1 MLITDGPN
9 GEKHLLDVLIA
20 AADTAPDQTIT
31 HVRGDGAERVVT
43 HRQLRDEALKVAGG
57 LHEAGIAAGTP
68 VILLADAGDDFQP
81 MFWGALAAG
90 LVPVPLPAEPT
101 RVAGVRDLLGGVP
114 VIVDDACA
122 PVAQAADAPALHL
135 ATLRADGRTPRRLP
149 APDPDEPAFLQ
160 FSSGST
166 GTPRGVELRH
176 RNVLANLR
184 QIGQAAA
191 LTADDV
197 SVSWMPYFHDMGLI
211 GTHLAPLAARLRQV
225 RIGPL
230 TFAKR
235 PLLWFSVA
243 HRHRATLLSAAN
255 FALALAVRRVPA
267 EALAGLD
274 LSAVR
279 LMMVGAEPISPV
291 VWRAFVERTRP
302 AGLDPAALQ
311 PVYGL
316 AEATLAVTVPPLG
329 ETAVP
334 VRVDRA
340 ALAAGTV
347 QPAGEGDPGAVGFMD
362 VGLPVPGCQ
371 VRIVDDAG
379 NVVGGD
385 GASQLVGAD
394 EAGRD
399 LGDSRVGRIEV
410 RGPNVAAGYHG
421 DPAATAE
428 VFVDGWLR
436 TGDLGF
442 LRDGRLCVTGRS
454 KDVVFVNGRTF
465 HAADL
470 EEVVAG
476 TAGLPSG
483 RVAVLGCTDHASGA
497 ERIVVFVQWAGTMA
511 PSADVAAVLAQ
522 VAARI
527 VAATGHDQVRVLP
540 VPPGAFPR
548 TTSGKLRRPL
558 LRQRYAAGDFAAV
571 EQRWAPS
578 PLPPSPAQDPD
589 DLALI
594 VEQSGQKFAITARS
608 SGRWGAARSRDEVE
622 QVVRAV
628 WAKVLRRPADEI
640 GLHDRFTTLGGSSLQ
655 AMEVL
660 AGLEDAFGREL
671 DPAELRERAT
681 VAALVDHLLTPGD
694 DANGRTRH
702 PAGGAAQ
709 GVADGAAAEVPTR
722 SGDEVAVVGL
732 ACRFPGADSPDEFW
746 RQLLDGRDSV
756 SEIPAQRWQQDI
768 GTARWGAFLDDPA
781 GFDADFFGM
790 SDTDADHT
798 DPHARIFLE
807 LAHEALERAGYAG
820 PRRHGRRVGVF
831 AAVGES
837 GYAELLRAQPESAT
851 HPAALVGNLRNLIPA
866 RVAQALDL
874 TGPAIAVD
882 TACSSALVALH
893 LAVRSLRDGECDLAV
908 VGGVNLNLT
917 PTGHR
922 LLAAAGAL
930 SATGRCRVFD
940 AAADGFVPGE
950 GGAALVLA
958 RAADARAAGD
968 ELLALVRGT
977 AVNND
982 GRSLS
987 LLAPNPLRQGEVI
1000 TDAYRDNGVDPTMVS
1015 YIEAHGTGTE
1025 LGDPVEVRSLAYAF
1039 PPRPDG
1045 RPRLLGSVKS
1055 NLGHLL
1061 NAAGMPALVKVILA
1075 LRHRQLPPSL
1085 HVETPSPR
1093 LDLAGAGF
1101 EVVTGARDWVG
1112 DGPLTA
1118 GVNAFG
1124 FGGTNAH
1131 AILQEADPAPAPQQA
1146 GPAPQQAAG
1155 AASAG
1160 PYLVTCSAAT
1170 EAALRQSLR
1179 DLAAHLDA
1187 HPQLDPGG
1195 VCATVNTARGDRP
1208 HRVAV
1213 VADSTAGLA
1222 AALAAAASGPVT
1234 EVVRRPRTA
1243 VVSLDDTADGET
1255 GPAAVCRRLA
1265 DWGVVPDAV
1274 VGGGA
1279 DQLRA
1284 LLDQGYDVLLG
1295 VDAHRLTLA
1304 VREASPESAD
1314 RVEVLSVPPPDDDGG
1329 LTGLVG
1335 ALWQRGVAVDRV
1347 RTSGGRR
1354 RIAVPTYPFQ
1364 RRRHWLPET
1373 TRDEL
1378 VHQVRWSPLPL
1389 PLPAP
1394 AGRSPAS
1401 VHLTGLDRALGGPL
1415 AAGLRDR
1422 LAADGVEIATGTG
1435 DAEVV
1440 VYLASGDPFDVDDGV
1455 AGLDAAVD
1463 ATLHGVTG
1471 LVAAL
1476 PEHGFRLLVIT
1487 HDAVCTGV
1495 TGERP
1500 DPVQSLVTGLSA
1512 ALADEHPDSVVS
1524 GMDLSSADD
1533 LPTRI
1538 DALAA
1543 ELATMEASPDPAAV
1557 ESRLVAWRA
1566 GQRLGRRL
1574 VPAAP
1579 ISGESAA
1586 GNPSGEE
1593 PTDPVDADG
1602 VQLIVGG
1609 AGGVGAALAADLA
1622 ARGHRRIVL
1631 AGRATAAPDGLV
1643 DRLRALGARV
1653 DYRRC
1658 DITDAADVDALIAG
1672 LPDLAGVFHAA
1683 GVVRPGPL
1691 RSRSV
1696 AQLQAVLA
1704 PKVRGGHLLV
1714 QALRRY
1720 GRRPATVVAFTSVSA
1735 LLPGLAGAVGD
1746 YAAANAF
1753 LDTYA
1758 TVEQAAGRPLRTVGF
1773 SALADAGMAAH
1784 PALAARLAARGLP
1797 ALPFY
1802 DALPALRSALRRP
1815 ADAHLVVARLTAA
1828 NATAPV
1834 AAVTAGPQA
1843 VPSGDAGR
1851 QVHTP
1856 GEIRDMLRRL
1866 LADALDCDPARIDDD
1881 TPFLSLG
1888 LDSLTAIDLVK
1899 TLEGELGRPLPTML
1913 LFEHGTIAALVDRL
1927 ADPPPQPS
1935 AVTPPADGGA
1945 EPFALSGVQ
1954 RAFHTLHRLY
1964 PHVAAYGFVR
1974 HAVTGPLDA
1983 DLLGQALDQLPHR
1996 HPMLR
2001 MRWVDGDGDATPRQL
2016 IGPPTPLTDWYAVH
2030 DAGQAGGD
2038 GDVDALTER
2047 LCNEP
2052 IDLTC
2057 RPPLRAVLIRT
2068 GPADAQLLLVLHHAA
2083 GDGASLSV
2091 LSEELWQVYGAL
2103 AAGRVPQLPPVPT
2116 TFRDHLAAAAPASAE
2131 DLAFWRETLAAWPA
2145 GLRLP
2150 WRDPAAPPA
2159 PPYAAHR
2166 VSVDPPTVAALTR
2179 VAAAARVSLFHLL
2192 LAGYARCLARATG
2205 QRIVTVSVARA
2216 GRDARLPGVDRVV
2229 GPFAD
2234 TLPLTVDVD
2243 PAEPAVDL
2251 AHRVLAAWLV
2261 AQRHGTVD
2269 AVDLARAT
2277 PRPDDPAGGGVGGR
2291 PVTASPASFSF
2302 ARFPVVSDAD
2312 LPVRVSPVAA
2322 GTASAGTRL
2331 GLLCWQDGERLRFAW
2346 NHPVASLDRATVA
2359 GLAAEFL
2366 AELADLAKLA
2376 ESTSAESV
2384 EGASP
2389 SVVERIG
2396 QVCRR
2401 HADAVAVESGPVRM
2415 TYRQLDGAAD
2425 RVAAALRRTG
2435 VRAGDLVGLLAAR
2448 GPAAVA
2454 AVVGVLRAGAGWV
2467 PLDLAHPPA
2476 RHRDQLRRAG
2486 VRVLLHDAASTVL
2499 ADALDDAQAGLRA
2512 VDIDTII
2519 ANETTVEPVADGAAA
2534 ADPDGTAYVIFTSGS
2549 TGRPKGVP
2557 VSHRSMANYL
2567 RWAVDTFGY
2576 HSGDRL
2582 AQTSS
2587 WCFDASVRQ
2596 LLAPLLVGAT
2606 VVVLDQRL
2614 LRDPDEVLRR
2624 VEHDRITVWS
2634 SVPTLWSQL
2643 LAAARRRTAS
2653 GGRPDL
2659 SALRWIHV
2667 GGEALPPGQVRGWF
2681 DLFGPGHRITNLYG
2695 PTEATINAA
2704 WFLIDRRPADGLRRV
2719 PIGRPVAGATLAVV
2733 DADGRACPPGAAGEL
2748 QIAGPGL
2755 TSGYLDD
2762 PEQTQAAF
2770 VHRDGRRWYRSGDRA
2785 RVGPTGDLE
2794 FLGRL
2799 DDQVKLHGHRIEPGE
2814 IEAALSDHP
2823 AVSGAAVLHQATP
2836 YSRLIAFVQLAGD
2849 VADDP
2854 TPVTA
2859 GDPTIA
2865 AALRRHLADRLPPQW
2880 VPARIRPVRAL
2891 PLTATGKVDRH
2902 LLAGLLDDEPDPVA
2916 GGAPS
2921 PDDGQVPGAG
2931 DEPLPKAG
2939 AGPRTSTERQVAQVW
2954 QAVLGVPTVHR
2965 DDDFFA
2971 LGGDSIVA
2979 IEVFARLR
2987 ERFPAA
2993 PGPAVI
2999 YDHRTLAGLAAAID
3013 TATSGSETA
3022 PDAAPEPEP
3031 APAVDAYDPRPFP
3044 LSAAQRGFLLAEA
3057 AAPGSSS
3064 TWLARLRLAGR
3075 LDRRRFQR
3083 AVDSVVARHPML
3095 RTVFPAGARP
3105 PVQQELPATLRLP
3118 VRFERVESAA
3128 RVADLVARERQRP
3141 VEPWSWPLLRLLVL
3155 TLTPDEHVL
3164 VVHAHHLIGDG
3175 YSAALLGQE
3184 LLARYDDPATGAAA
3198 PPRTTFRDYVDWLHR
3213 QVPDPVA
3220 LRWWRERFASPY
3232 RPPTLRASTAD
3243 GGARARTGGFTLD
3256 GTVAAGL
3263 RRLAAAAG
3271 TTGYAPVLTAY
3282 HRGLVRL
3289 TGQGDLVVGL
3299 TVTGRDHPLPDLHRL
3314 FGPCA
3319 VLLPL
3324 RLTDTARSGDAGPGD
3339 GRSGDGGFGAD
3350 LARVAA
3356 EVAAGRRHG
3365 PDSVPASVDG
3375 GPSALLGAQFIFSS
3389 LDFTGL
3395 GPTAAGGLTV
3405 EPDDTDSELEPP
3417 PVGTDV
3423 LLTVRPVG
3431 DGLRV
3436 FVRAAS
3442 AAMDADRLAGFVAA
3456 IEADLISAAVGTDR
3470 ADTDRAAGTTGPD
3483 RVTSVGTALD
3493 AAIVGYLP
3501 APAQLAALA
3510 GMSAVELPRERIREL
3525 LFPTGAPRLLEELV
3539 TPFGRSGFV
3548 CLPVFADEL
3557 GPDLAPVTADAV
3569 RLAARAGARCVSMA
3583 GMLPSVT
3590 GYGFDVVRQVGSAVR
3605 VTTGHAATATSV
3617 VLTTLAA
3624 LAAAGRDLTAGPLA
3638 VVGLGSIGRSAVE
3651 LLLRHGGPHPPRIVL
3666 ADLPA
3671 SRQRLADYPDR
3682 LRRLGFRG
3690 ELVWADSTPAV
3701 APAVY
3706 AAATI
3711 VAAVSSPAEIVDV
3724 DLLRPGTVLV
3734 DDSFPYCVDPGAA
3747 LDRMRRDGDVLVV
3760 GGGLLTCGTVR
3771 RLLPAG
3777 LPPVAVAG
3785 YAARGALPDAVAS
3798 CQVESL
3804 LQAARPEL
3812 PLVHGL
3818 VRAELAAAYWS
3829 AARAV
3834 GITAAPLHLAGT
3846 PVADLVAGRLGRRRA
3861 LGQGGRT

>member
-20 AADTAPDQTIT
+20 AADAAPDQTIT

-43 HRQLRDEALKVAGG
+43 HRQLRDDALRVAGG
-57 LHEAGIAAGTP
+57 LHDAGITAGTP
-68 VILLADAGDDFQP
+68 VILLADGGDDFQP

-90 LVPVPLPAEPT
+90 LVPVPLPPEPT
-101 RVAGVRDLLGGVP
+101 RVAGVRDMLGGVP

-122 PVAQAADAPALHL
+122 PIARQADAPALHI
-135 ATLRADGRTPRRLP
+135 AGLRTGPTRRQLP
-149 APDPDEPAFLQ
+149 TPDPDAPAFLQ

-191 LTADDV
+191 LTSDDT

-267 EALAGLD
+267 ENLAGLD

-334 VRVDRA
+334 VRVDRT

-347 QPAGEGDPGAVGFMD
+347 QQAGEGDPDTVEFMD
-362 VGLPVPGCQ
+362 VGRPVPGCQ
-371 VRIVDDAG
+371 VRVVDDAG
-379 NVVGGD
+379 RAAGD
-385 GASQLVGAD
+385 G
-394 EAGRD
+394 
-399 LGDSRVGRIEV
+399 RVGRIEV

-421 DPAATAE
+421 DLAATAE

-442 LRDGRLCVTGRS
+442 LRDGRLCVTGRA

-476 TAGLPSG
+476 TAGLPAG
-483 RVAVLGCTDHASGA
+483 RVAVLGCTDHDHGA
-497 ERIVVFVQWAGTMA
+497 ERVVVFVQWAR
-511 PSADVAAVLAQ
+511 PPADAAAVLAR

-527 VAATGHDQVRVLP
+527 VTATGHDQVRVLP
-540 VPPGAFPR
+540 VPARAFPR
-548 TTSGKLRRPL
+548 TTSGKLRRPR

-571 EQRWAPS
+571 EQRWAATT
-578 PLPPSPAQDPD
+578 PPTPAIAPTMS
-589 DLALI
+589 A
-594 VEQSGQKFAITARS
+594 VAG
-608 SGRWGAARSRDEVE
+608 GGSRDEVE
-622 QVVRAV
+622 RVVRAV
-628 WAKVLRRPADEI
+628 WARVLRRPADDI
-640 GLHDRFTTLGGSSLQ
+640 GVHDRFTTLGGSSLQ

-681 VAALVDHLLTPGD
+681 VAALADHLLTP
-694 DANGRTRH
+694 
-702 PAGGAAQ
+702 
-709 GVADGAAAEVPTR
+709 VADGNVEPAGPASGPAAGPTGGPAAAAAA
-722 SGDEVAVVGL
+722 GAADGVAIIGL
-732 ACRFPGADSPDEFW
+732 ACRFPNADSPDEFW

-756 SEIPAQRWQQDI
+756 GEIPPQRWRPAEGD
-768 GTARWGAFLDDPA
+768 TARWGAFLDDPA
-781 GFDADFFGM
+781 GFDAGFFGM

-837 GYAELLRAQPESAT
+837 GYTELLRAESDVT
-851 HPAALVGNLRNLIPA
+851 GEPAALVGNLRNLIPA

-874 TGPAIAVD
+874 AGPAIAVD

-893 LAVRSLRDGECDLAV
+893 LAVRSLRERECDLAV

-930 SATGRCRVFD
+930 SPTGRCRVFATD
-940 AAADGFVPGE
+940 ADGFVPGE

-958 RAADARAAGD
+958 RAADAHAAGD

-987 LLAPNPLRQGEVI
+987 LLAPNPLRQREVI
-1000 TDAYRDNGVDPTMVS
+1000 TQAYRDSGVDPAIVS
-1015 YIEAHGTGTE
+1015 YVEAHGTGTE
-1025 LGDPVEVRSLAYAF
+1025 LGDPVEVRSLAHAF

-1045 RPRLLGSVKS
+1045 RPRLIGSVKS

-1061 NAAGMPALVKVILA
+1061 NAAGMPALVKVVLA

-1085 HVETPSPR
+1085 HVDTPSPR
-1093 LDLAGAGF
+1093 LDLPAAGF
-1101 EVVTGARDWVG
+1101 QVVTGAQDWVD

-1131 AILQEADPAPAPQQA
+1131 AILQEATPATVLQQATPATAPQQTA
-1146 GPAPQQAAG
+1146 PAAEPTAG

-1170 EAALRQSLR
+1170 EAALRQSLQA
-1179 DLAAHLDA
+1179 LAAHLDA
-1187 HPQLDPGG
+1187 HPQLDPGD
-1195 VCATVNTARGDRP
+1195 VCATVNTARDDRP

-1243 VVSLDDTADGET
+1243 VVWPGDET
-1255 GPAAVCRRLA
+1255 GPTAVCRRLA

-1274 VGGGA
+1274 TGDDA

-1295 VDAHRLTLA
+1295 ADPDRLTRA
-1304 VREASPESAD
+1304 VRDASPQAAD
-1314 RVEVLSVPPPDDDGG
+1314 RVEVLSVPPTDADGG

-1347 RTSGGRR
+1347 RLSGGRR
-1354 RIAVPTYPFQ
+1354 RVAVPTYPFQ
-1364 RRRHWLPET
+1364 RRRHWLPEAAKD
-1373 TRDEL
+1373 RDGL
-1378 VHQVRWSPLPL
+1378 VHQVCWSPLPL
-1389 PLPAP
+1389 PLL

-1401 VHLTGLDRALGGPL
+1401 VHLTGPGAALGRPL
-1415 AAGLRDR
+1415 ADGLRDR
-1422 LAADGVEIATGTG
+1422 LTADGIELATGIG
-1435 DAEVV
+1435 DADLV
-1440 VYLASGDPFDVDDGV
+1440 VYLASGDAFDADGGV
-1455 AGLDAAVD
+1455 ARLDEAVD

-1476 PEHGFRLLVIT
+1476 PERGFRLLVVT
-1487 HDAVCTGV
+1487 HDAVSTGAS
-1495 TGERP
+1495 GERP
-1500 DPVQSLVTGLSA
+1500 DPVQSLVTGLTA

-1524 GMDLSSADD
+1524 GVDLSAADD
-1533 LPTRI
+1533 VPAWVN
-1538 DALAA
+1538 ALVA
-1543 ELATMEASPDPAAV
+1543 ELATMGAQPDPAAV
-1557 ESRLVAWRA
+1557 ESRPVAWRG

-1574 VPAAP
+1574 VPTAP
-1579 ISGESAA
+1579 I
-1586 GNPSGEE
+1586 GEE
-1593 PTDPVDADG
+1593 PTEPVDADG

-1609 AGGVGAALAADLA
+1609 TGGVGAALAADLA

-1631 AGRATAAPDGLV
+1631 AGRAAAAPDGLV

-1758 TVEQAAGRPLRTVGF
+1758 AVERAAGRPLRTVGF
-1773 SALADAGMAAH
+1773 SALADAGMAAD
-1784 PALAARLAARGLP
+1784 PGLAARLAARGLP
-1797 ALPFY
+1797 ALPFD

-1815 ADAHLVVARLTAA
+1815 AAHLVVARLTAA
-1828 NATAPV
+1828 SEAAT
-1834 AAVTAGPQA
+1834 VTASVPPVDTLPQPQA
-1843 VPSGDAGR
+1843 VPSSDADR
-1851 QVHTP
+1851 QLHTP
-1856 GEIRDMLRRL
+1856 GEIRDVLRRL

-1881 TPFLSLG
+1881 TSFLSLG

-1927 ADPPPQPS
+1927 ADPPPAAVPT
-1935 AVTPPADGGA
+1935 AVTGDDDG
-1945 EPFALSGVQ
+1945 ESFALSGVQ

-1964 PHVAAYGFVR
+1964 PQVAAYGFVR
-1974 HAVTGPLDA
+1974 HAVTGQLDA
-1983 DLLGQALDQLPHR
+1983 DLLGQALEHLTRR

-2001 MRWVDGDGDATPRQL
+2001 MRWTDDGAAPPRQL
-2016 IGPPTPLTDWYAVH
+2016 IGPPTPLADWYAVH
-2030 DAGQAGGD
+2030 DD
-2038 GDVDALTER
+2038 TGDVDALTER

-2052 IDLTC
+2052 IDLTR

-2103 AAGRVPQLPPVPT
+2103 AAGRGPQLPPVPA
-2116 TFRDHLAAAAPASAE
+2116 TFRDHLAVAAPARAE
-2131 DLAFWRETLAAWPA
+2131 DLAFWRETLASWPT

-2150 WRDPAAPPA
+2150 WHDPTAPPA
-2159 PPYAAHR
+2159 PPYAAHQ
-2166 VSVDPPTVAALTR
+2166 VAVDPPTVAALTR
-2179 VAAAARVSLFHLL
+2179 AAAAAQVSLFHLL
-2192 LAGYARCLARATG
+2192 LAGYARCLARASG
-2205 QRIVTVSVARA
+2205 QRTVTVSVARA

-2234 TLPLTVDVD
+2234 TLPVTVDVD
-2243 PAEPAVDL
+2243 PVEPAADL
-2251 AHRVLAAWLV
+2251 ARRVLAAWLV

-2277 PRPDDPAGGGVGGR
+2277 PRPDDPAGGGGGGR
-2291 PVTASPASFSF
+2291 PVTTSPASFSF
-2302 ARFPVVSDAD
+2302 ARFPVMSDAD

-2331 GLLCWQDGERLRFAW
+2331 GLLCWPDGERLRFAW
-2346 NHPVASLDRATVA
+2346 NHPVASLDRAAVA
-2359 GLAAEFL
+2359 GLAADFL
-2366 AELADLAKLA
+2366 AELADLAKQTDPPST
-2376 ESTSAESV
+2376 ESTLGV
-2384 EGASP
+2384 LP

-2401 HADAVAVESGPVRM
+2401 HADAVAVEAGELRM
-2415 TYRQLDGAAD
+2415 TYRQLDAAAD
-2425 RVAAALRRTG
+2425 RVAAALRHHG
-2435 VRAGDLVGLLAAR
+2435 VQVGDLVGLLAAR

-2454 AVVGVLRAGAGWV
+2454 AAVGVLRAGAGWV
-2467 PLDLAHPPA
+2467 PLDVAHPAA
-2476 RHRDQLRRAG
+2476 RHRDQLRRSG
-2486 VRVLLHDAASTVL
+2486 TRVLLHDTESTTL
-2499 ADALDDAQAGLRA
+2499 ADALAGLVT

-2519 ANETTVEPVADGAAA
+2519 ADGTAVDPVTDGAAA

-2587 WCFDASVRQ
+2587 LCFDASVRQ

-2606 VVVLDQRL
+2606 VVVLAPQV
-2614 LRDPDEVLRR
+2614 LRDPDEVLSR

-2634 SVPTLWSQL
+2634 SVPTLWGQL
-2643 LAAARRRTAS
+2643 LAAAQRRTAW
-2653 GGRPDL
+2653 GGPPEL

-2667 GGEALPPGQVRGWF
+2667 GGETLPPGQVRSWF

-2733 DADGRACPPGAAGEL
+2733 DAAGRPCPPGEAGEL
-2748 QIAGPGL
+2748 LISGPGL

-2762 PEQTQAAF
+2762 AAQTEAAF
-2770 VHRDGRRWYRSGDRA
+2770 VHRDGRRWYRSGDRV

-2799 DDQVKLHGHRIEPGE
+2799 DDQVKLHGHRIEPAE
-2814 IEAALSDHP
+2814 IEAALGNHP
-2823 AVSGAAVLHQATP
+2823 AVATAVVLLQTEP
-2836 YSRLIAFVQLAGD
+2836 YPRLVAYAQLT
-2849 VADDP
+2849 DP
-2854 TPVTA
+2854 TA
-2859 GDPTIA
+2859 DA
-2865 AALRRHLADRLPPQW
+2865 ATDAADLRRHLADRLPPQW
-2880 VPARIRPVRAL
+2880 VPARIELVREL
-2891 PLTATGKVDRH
+2891 PLTATGKVDRQ
-2902 LLAGLLDDEPDPVA
+2902 LLTELPSEEPEPAGET
-2916 GGAPS
+2916 
-2921 PDDGQVPGAG
+2921 
-2931 DEPLPKAG
+2931 
-2939 AGPRTSTERQVAQVW
+2939 PRTGTERRLAQVW
-2954 QAVLGVPTVHR
+2954 QSVLGLPAVHR

-2971 LGGDSIVA
+2971 IGGDSIVA
-2979 IEVFARLR
+2979 LDVFARLR
-2987 ERFPAA
+2987 EHFPAL
-2993 PGPAVI
+2993 PRPTVI

-3013 TATSGSETA
+3013 AAATGVPTADTSAPDVPG
-3022 PDAAPEPEP
+3022 PDAAAADVPT
-3031 APAVDAYDPRPFP
+3031 VGYDPRPFP
-3044 LSAAQRGFLLAEA
+3044 LAPAQRGFLLAEA
-3057 AAPGSSS
+3057 VAPGSSS
-3064 TWLARLRLAGR
+3064 TWLARLRLSGR
-3075 LDRRRFQR
+3075 LDRRRFQQ
-3083 AVDSVVARHPML
+3083 AVDVTVARHPML

-3105 PVQQELPATLRLP
+3105 PVQQELPPTLRLP
-3118 VRFERVESAA
+3118 VLFETIESADQPA
-3128 RVADLVARERQRP
+3128 SRVADRVDDRVARERQRTL
-3141 VEPWSWPLLRLLVL
+3141 EPWAWPLLRLLVL
-3155 TLTPDEHVL
+3155 TVGPDEHVL
-3164 VVHAHHLIGDG
+3164 LVHAHHLIGDG

-3184 LLARYDDPATGAAA
+3184 LLALHDGLAAGAPVDVA
-3198 PPRTTFRDYVDWLHR
+3198 PLRTTFRAYVAWLR
-3213 QVPDPVA
+3213 QRQDAPDPQA
-3220 LRWWRERFASPY
+3220 DRWRRERFGQPY
-3232 RPPTLRASTAD
+3232 RPPTLRTST
-3243 GGARARTGGFTLD
+3243 GAAATDVTGRTHTAGFTLD
-3256 GTVAAGL
+3256 GAVSAALG
-3263 RRLAAAAG
+3263 RLAAAAG
-3271 TTGYAPVLTAY
+3271 SGGYAPVLTAY
-3282 HRGLVRL
+3282 RRGLARL
-3289 TGQGDLVVGL
+3289 TGQDDLVIGL

-3324 RLTDTARSGDAGPGD
+3324 RLTGAGRAFD
-3339 GRSGDGGFGAD
+3339 DD
-3350 LARVAA
+3350 LAQVAG
-3356 EVAAGRRHG
+3356 EVATARRHG
-3365 PDSVPASVDG
+3365 AEGELISAESADSRPTAML
-3375 GPSALLGAQFIFSS
+3375 AGAQFIFSS
-3389 LDFTGL
+3389 LDFTGI
-3395 GPTAAGGLTV
+3395 GPTGDGAPGGLTLHW
-3405 EPDDTDSELEPP
+3405 DDGDSELEPP

-3423 LLTVRPVG
+3423 LLTVRPVEA
-3431 DGLRV
+3431 GLRV
-3436 FVRAAS
+3436 TVRAAS
-3442 AAMDADRLAGFVAA
+3442 AALDADRFASLVTA
-3456 IEADLISAAVGTDR
+3456 IEADLVCAG
-3470 ADTDRAAGTTGPD
+3470 AAGTGRVATATGTG
-3483 RVTSVGTALD
+3483 RVATATGTGRVATVGTVLD

-3510 GMSAVELPRERIREL
+3510 GIPAAALPREQIREL
-3525 LFPTGAPRLLEELV
+3525 LFPARAPRLLEELV

-3548 CLPVFADEL
+3548 CLPLFADEL
-3557 GPDLAPVTADAV
+3557 GPGLAPVTAAAV
-3569 RLAARAGARCVSMA
+3569 SLAAQAGARCVSLA

-3590 GYGFDVVRQVGSAVR
+3590 GYGFDVLRQVNSAVR

-3624 LAAAGRDLTAGPLA
+3624 LDAAGRDLATGPLA
-3638 VVGLGSIGRSAVE
+3638 VVGLGSIGRSALE
-3651 LLLRHGGPHPPRIVL
+3651 LLLSQGGPQPPRIVL

-3671 SRQRLADYPDR
+3671 SRRRLADYPDR
-3682 LRRLGFRG
+3682 LRRLGYQG
-3690 ELVWADSTPAV
+3690 ELVWADSTPTA
-3701 APAVY
+3701 ATQVY

-3711 VAAVSSPAEIVDV
+3711 VAAVSSATEIVDV
-3724 DLLRPGTVLV
+3724 DRLRPGTVLV
-3734 DDSFPYCVDPGAA
+3734 DDSFPHCVKTADA
-3747 LDRMRRDGDVLVV
+3747 LRRMRRDGDVLVV
-3760 GGGLLTCGTVR
+3760 GGGLLSCGPVR
-3771 RLLPAG
+3771 RVLPAG
-3777 LPPVAVAG
+3777 LPAAAVAG
-3785 YAARGALPDAVAS
+3785 YAARGALPDMVAS
-3798 CQVESL
+3798 CQLESL
-3804 LQAARPEL
+3804 LQADRPEL

-3818 VRAELAAAYWS
+3818 VDPELAAAYWS
-3829 AARAV
+3829 AARAA
-3834 GITAAPLHLAGT
+3834 GIAAAPLHLGDTA
-3846 PVADLVAGRLGRRRA
+3846 VAELVDGRLPA
-3861 LGQGGRT
+3861 PL

>member
-20 AADTAPDQTIT
+20 AADTAPDQTVT
-31 HVRGDGAERVVT
+31 HVRGDGTERVVT

-57 LHEAGIAAGTP
+57 LHDAGIAAGTP

-149 APDPDEPAFLQ
+149 APDPDSPAFLQ

-211 GTHLAPLAARLRQV
+211 GTHLAPLAAGLRQV

-243 HRHRATLLSAAN
+243 HRHRSTLLSAAN

-329 ETAVP
+329 EVAVP

-340 ALAAGTV
+340 ALAVGTV
-347 QPAGEGDPGAVGFMD
+347 QPAGEGDPGAVEFMD
-362 VGLPVPGCQ
+362 VGLPVPGCE

-379 NVVGGD
+379 CVAGD
-385 GASQLVGAD
+385 GQ
-394 EAGRD
+394 
-399 LGDSRVGRIEV
+399 VGRIEV

-442 LRDGRLCVTGRS
+442 LRDDGRLCVTGRN

-483 RVAVLGCTDHASGA
+483 RVAVIGCTDHASGA
-497 ERIVVFVQWAGTMA
+497 ERIVVFVQWANAVA
-511 PSADVAAVLAQ
+511 PSADAGAVLAQ

-527 VAATGHDQVRVLP
+527 VTATGHDQVRVLP

-594 VEQSGQKFAITARS
+594 VGQSGQKLAITARS
-608 SGRWGAARSRDEVE
+608 SGRWGAERRDGRRDEVE
-622 QVVRAV
+622 QVVLAV
-628 WAKVLRRPADEI
+628 WAKVLRRPVDEI

-681 VAALVDHLLTPGD
+681 VAALVDHLLTPVKG
-694 DANGRTRH
+694 ANGRTRRL
-702 PAGGAAQ
+702 AGSVAQ
-709 GVADGAAAEVPTR
+709 KVAGGAAAEVPTR
-722 SGDEVAVVGL
+722 PGDEVAVVGL

-746 RQLLDGRDSV
+746 RQLLDGHDSV
-756 SEIPAQRWQQDI
+756 GEIPPQRWQHDTDT

-781 GFDADFFGM
+781 GFDADFFAM
-790 SDTDADHT
+790 SDTDADVT

-837 GYAELLRAQPESAT
+837 GYAELLRAQPEGAT
-851 HPAALVGNLRNLIPA
+851 HPAALAGNLRNLIPA

-874 TGPAIAVD
+874 TGPALAVD

-893 LAVRSLRDGECDLAV
+893 LAVRSLRERECDLAV

-922 LLAAAGAL
+922 LLDAAGAL
-930 SATGRCRVFD
+930 SATGRCRVFA

-958 RAADARAAGD
+958 RADDARAAGD

-987 LLAPNPLRQGEVI
+987 LLAPNPLRQREVI
-1000 TDAYRDNGVDPTMVS
+1000 AQAYRDSGVDPTIVS
-1015 YIEAHGTGTE
+1015 YVEAHGTGTE

-1085 HVETPSPR
+1085 HVDTPSPR

-1101 EVVTGARDWVG
+1101 EVVTGARDWV
-1112 DGPLTA
+1112 DDDAPLTA

-1131 AILQEADPAPAPQQA
+1131 AILQQADPAPAPA
-1146 GPAPQQAAG
+1146 SQQAAG
-1155 AASAG
+1155 ATVERAGANSAG
-1160 PYLVTCSAAT
+1160 PPYLLTCSAAT
-1170 EAALRQSLR
+1170 EVALRQSLR

-1187 HPQLDPGG
+1187 HPDLDPGD
-1195 VCATVNTARGDRP
+1195 VCATVNTLRDDRA

-1243 VVSLDDTADGET
+1243 VVALDGTADDAT

-1274 VGGGA
+1274 VGDDA
-1279 DQLRA
+1279 DQLRG
-1284 LLDQGYDVLLG
+1284 LLDQGYDLLLG
-1295 VDAHRLTLA
+1295 VDPHQLTRA

-1314 RVEVLSVPPPDDDGG
+1314 RVEVLSVPPTDDDGPTGPTG
-1329 LTGLVG
+1329 LVRLVG

-1347 RTSGGRR
+1347 RMAGGRR
-1354 RIAVPTYPFQ
+1354 RVAVPTYPFQ
-1364 RRRHWLPET
+1364 RRRHWLPAT
-1373 TRDEL
+1373 MKDDL
-1378 VHQVRWSPLPL
+1378 VHQVRWSPLPV
-1389 PLPAP
+1389 P
-1394 AGRSPAS
+1394 AGLSPAS
-1401 VHLTGLDRALGGPL
+1401 VHLTGPGTVAGGPL
-1415 AAGLRDR
+1415 ADGLRDR
-1422 LAADGVEIATGTG
+1422 LAADGIELVTGTG
-1435 DAEVV
+1435 DAELV
-1440 VYLASGDPFDVDDGV
+1440 VYLASVDPFDVDGGV

-1471 LVAAL
+1471 LVATL
-1476 PEHGFRLLVIT
+1476 PERGFRLLVVT
-1487 HDAVCTGV
+1487 HDAVGTGAA
-1495 TGERP
+1495 GERP

-1524 GMDLSSADD
+1524 AVDLSRADD
-1533 LPTRI
+1533 VPARV

-1543 ELATMEASPDPAAV
+1543 EVATTHA
-1557 ESRLVAWRA
+1557 ESGLVAWRA
-1566 GQRLGRRL
+1566 GQRLGPRL

-1579 ISGESAA
+1579 LTDESAA
-1586 GNPSGEE
+1586 GKPSGEE
-1593 PTDPVDADG
+1593 PTPSVDADG

-1609 AGGVGAALAADLA
+1609 TGGVGAALAADLA

-1631 AGRATAAPDGLV
+1631 AGRAAAAPDGLV
-1643 DRLRALGARV
+1643 DRLRTLGARV

-1658 DITDAADVDALIAG
+1658 DITDAADVDTLIAG

-1735 LLPGLAGAVGD
+1735 LLPGLAGGVGD

-1758 TVEQAAGRPLRTVGF
+1758 AVEQAAGQPLRTVGF

-1797 ALPFY
+1797 ALPFD

-1815 ADAHLVVARLTAA
+1815 AAHLVVARLTAA
-1828 NATAPV
+1828 NVPPAD
-1834 AAVTAGPQA
+1834 AVPQPQA
-1843 VPSGDAGR
+1843 VSSGDAGR
-1851 QVHTP
+1851 QVHSP
-1856 GEIRDMLRRL
+1856 GEIRDLLRRL

-1899 TLEGELGRPLPTML
+1899 ILEGELGRPLPTML

-1927 ADPPPQPS
+1927 ADPAPLPS
-1935 AVTPPADGGA
+1935 AVTPSADGDA
-1945 EPFALSGVQ
+1945 ESFALSGVQ
-1954 RAFHTLHRLY
+1954 RAFHTLHRFY
-1964 PHVAAYGFVR
+1964 PQVAAYGFVR

-1983 DLLGQALDQLPHR
+1983 DLLGQALDQLTRR

-2001 MRWVDGDGDATPRQL
+2001 MRWTDGDGDAAPRQL

-2038 GDVDALTER
+2038 GDVEALTER

-2057 RPPLRAVLIRT
+2057 RPPLRADLIRT

-2091 LSEELWQVYGAL
+2091 LSEELWQVYGAF
-2103 AAGRVPQLPPVPT
+2103 AAGRVPQLPAVPT
-2116 TFRDHLAAAAPASAE
+2116 TFRDQLAAAAPAREE
-2131 DLAFWRETLAAWPA
+2131 DLAFWRETLASWPA

-2159 PPYAAHR
+2159 PPYAAHQ

-2179 VAAAARVSLFHLL
+2179 AAAAAQVSLFHLL
-2192 LAGYARCLARATG
+2192 LAGYARCLARASG

-2234 TLPLTVDVD
+2234 TLPVTVDVD
-2243 PAEPAVDL
+2243 PAEPAADL
-2251 AHRVLAAWLV
+2251 AHRILAAWLV

-2277 PRPDDPAGGGVGGR
+2277 PRPDYPTGGGG

-2302 ARFPVVSDAD
+2302 ARFPVTPDAD
-2312 LPVRVSPVAA
+2312 CPVRVSPVAA
-2322 GTASAGTRL
+2322 GTASASTRL
-2331 GLLCWQDGERLRFAW
+2331 GLLCWPDGERLRFAW
-2346 NHPVASLDRATVA
+2346 NHPAALLDRSTVA
-2359 GLAAEFL
+2359 GLAADFL

-2384 EGASP
+2384 EGTAP

-2401 HADAVAVESGPVRM
+2401 HADAVAVADGAVRM
-2415 TYRQLDGAAD
+2415 TYRQLDAAAD

-2435 VRAGDLVGLLAAR
+2435 VRAGDLVGMLTAR

-2467 PLDLAHPPA
+2467 PLDVAHPAA
-2476 RHRDQLRRAG
+2476 RLSDQLRRSGA
-2486 VRVLLHDAASTVL
+2486 RVLLHDAASTVL
-2499 ADALDDAQAGLRA
+2499 VDALADAQAGLVT
-2512 VDIDTII
+2512 VDVD
-2519 ANETTVEPVADGAAA
+2519 AAVADETSVDTVVRGAVAP
-2534 ADPDGTAYVIFTSGS
+2534 DPDGTAYIIFTSGS
-2549 TGRPKGVP
+2549 TGQPKGVP
-2557 VSHRSMANYL
+2557 VSHRSMGNYL

-2576 HSGDRL
+2576 HSDDRL

-2719 PIGRPVAGATLAVV
+2719 PIGRPAAGATLAVV
-2733 DADGRACPPGAAGEL
+2733 DADGRPCPPGEAGEL
-2748 QIAGPGL
+2748 QISGPGL

-2770 VHRDGRRWYRSGDRA
+2770 THRDGRRWYRSGDRV

-2799 DDQVKLHGHRIEPGE
+2799 DDQVKLHGHRIEPAE
-2814 IEAALSDHP
+2814 IEAALGEHP

-2836 YSRLIAFVQLAGD
+2836 YPRLVAFVELAD
-2849 VADDP
+2849 S
-2854 TPVTA
+2854 VTA
-2859 GDPTIA
+2859 FEAETA

-2891 PLTATGKVDRH
+2891 PLTATGKVDRQ
-2902 LLAGLLDDEPDPVA
+2902 LLAGLLDDEPAPVD
-2916 GGAPS
+2916 GGA
-2921 PDDGQVPGAG
+2921 
-2931 DEPLPKAG
+2931 
-2939 AGPRTSTERQVAQVW
+2939 RTGTERQVAQVW
-2954 QAVLGVPTVHR
+2954 QAVLGVPAVHR

-2987 ERFPAA
+2987 ERFPAV

-3013 TATSGSETA
+3013 TAAPESEAATAPRSEAA
-3022 PDAAPEPEP
+3022 PDAVP
-3031 APAVDAYDPRPFP
+3031 AVVDAYDPRPFP
-3044 LSAAQRGFLLAEA
+3044 LSPAQRGFLLAEA

-3083 AVDSVVARHPML
+3083 AVDTVVARHPML

-3118 VRFERVESAA
+3118 VRFERVASAGQ
-3128 RVADLVARERQRP
+3128 VTEIVARERQRP
-3141 VEPWSWPLLRLLVL
+3141 VEPWAWPLLRLLVL

-3184 LLARYDDPATGAAA
+3184 LLALHDDPATGEAAP

-3232 RPPTLRASTAD
+3232 RPPTLREHTAD
-3243 GGARARTGGFTLD
+3243 GAAPARTGGFTLD
-3256 GTVAAGL
+3256 GTATAGL

-3282 HRGLVRL
+3282 HRGLARL

-3324 RLTDTARSGDAGPGD
+3324 RLTDTAL
-3339 GRSGDGGFGAD
+3339 SGDGGFGAD

-3365 PDSVPASVDG
+3365 PDSAGTDDG
-3375 GPSALLGAQFIFSS
+3375 PLALLGAQFIFSS

-3395 GPTAAGGLTV
+3395 GPTATGGLTV

-3436 FVRAAS
+3436 AVRAAA
-3442 AAMDADRLAGFVAA
+3442 AAMDADRFAGFVAA
-3456 IEADLISAAVGTDR
+3456 IEADLVGAATT
-3470 ADTDRAAGTTGPD
+3470 DTDRVTAAAGTDLVGAA
-3483 RVTSVGTALD
+3483 VGTALD

-3501 APAQLAALA
+3501 APTQLAALA

-3557 GPDLAPVTADAV
+3557 GPGLAAVTADAV

-3590 GYGFDVVRQVGSAVR
+3590 GYGFDVVRQVDFDMVRQVDPAVR

-3666 ADLPA
+3666 ADLPG
-3671 SRQRLADYPDR
+3671 SRQRLVDYPQR

-3690 ELVWADSTPAV
+3690 KLVWADSTPAV

-3711 VAAVSSPAEIVDV
+3711 VAAVSASSAIVDV
-3724 DLLRPGTVLV
+3724 DRLRPGTVLV

-3760 GGGLLTCGTVR
+3760 GGGLLDCGTVR

-3804 LQAARPEL
+3804 LQAARPDL

-3818 VRAELAAAYWS
+3818 VETELAAAYWS

-3846 PVADLVAGRLGRRRA
+3846 AVAELVAGRLARRRA

>member
-20 AADTAPDQTIT
+20 AADTAPDQTVT
-31 HVRGDGAERVVT
+31 HVRGDGTERVVT
-43 HRQLRDEALKVAGG
+43 HRQLRDEALRVAGG
-57 LHEAGIAAGTP
+57 LHDAGIAAGTP
-68 VILLADAGDDFQP
+68 AILLADAGDDFQP

-122 PVAQAADAPALHL
+122 PVAHAADAPALHL
-135 ATLRADGRTPRRLP
+135 ATLRANGRAPRRLP
-149 APDPDEPAFLQ
+149 TPDPDSPAFLQ

-191 LTADDV
+191 LTSDDV

-211 GTHLAPLAARLRQV
+211 GTHLAPLAAGLRQV

-243 HRHRATLLSAAN
+243 DRHRATLLSAAN

-340 ALAAGTV
+340 ALTAGTV
-347 QPAGEGDPGAVGFMD
+347 QPAGGDDPGAVEFMD

-379 NVVGGD
+379 CVAGD
-385 GASQLVGAD
+385 GQ
-394 EAGRD
+394 
-399 LGDSRVGRIEV
+399 VGRIEV

-442 LRDGRLCVTGRS
+442 LRDDGRLCVTGRS

-483 RVAVLGCTDHASGA
+483 RVAVIGCTDHASGA
-497 ERIVVFVQWAGTMA
+497 ERIVVFVLWAGSMA
-511 PSADVAAVLAQ
+511 SSGDVAAVLAE

-594 VEQSGQKFAITARS
+594 VGQSGQKLAITARS
-608 SGRWGAARSRDEVE
+608 SGRWGAGKRGGSRDEVE
-622 QVVRAV
+622 QVVLAV
-628 WAKVLRRPADEI
+628 WAKVLRRPVDEI
-640 GLHDRFTTLGGSSLQ
+640 GLHDRFSTLGGSSLQ

-681 VAALVDHLLTPGD
+681 VAALTDHLLTSVD
-694 DANGRTRH
+694 DANGPTRH
-702 PAGGAAQ
+702 PAG
-709 GVADGAAAEVPTR
+709 GAAAEVPTR
-722 SGDEVAVVGL
+722 SGDGVAVVGL

-746 RQLLDGRDSV
+746 RQLLDGHDSV
-756 SEIPAQRWQQDI
+756 GEIPPQRWQHDTDT

-790 SDTDADHT
+790 SDTDADVT

-837 GYAELLRAQPESAT
+837 GYAELLRTQPEGAT

-874 TGPAIAVD
+874 TGPALAVD

-893 LAVRSLRDGECDLAV
+893 LAVRSLRERECDLAV

-922 LLAAAGAL
+922 LLDAAGAL
-930 SATGRCRVFD
+930 SPTGRCRVFA

-958 RAADARAAGD
+958 RTDDARAAGD

-987 LLAPNPLRQGEVI
+987 LLAPNPLRQREVI
-1000 TDAYRDNGVDPTMVS
+1000 AQAYRDSGVDPTIVS
-1015 YIEAHGTGTE
+1015 YVEAHGTGTE

-1061 NAAGMPALVKVILA
+1061 NAAGMPALVKVIMA

-1085 HVETPSPR
+1085 HVDTPSPR

-1131 AILQEADPAPAPQQA
+1131 AILQQADPAPAPA
-1146 GPAPQQAAG
+1146 SQQAAG
-1155 AASAG
+1155 ATVERAGANSAG
-1160 PYLVTCSAAT
+1160 PPYLVTCSAAT
-1170 EAALRQSLR
+1170 EVALRQSLR

-1187 HPQLDPGG
+1187 HPDLDPGD
-1195 VCATVNTARGDRP
+1195 VCATVNTARDDRA

-1243 VVSLDDTADGET
+1243 VVALDSTADDAT

-1274 VGGGA
+1274 VGDNA
-1279 DQLRA
+1279 DQLRG

-1295 VDAHRLTLA
+1295 VDAHQLTRA

-1314 RVEVLSVPPPDDDGG
+1314 RVEVLSVPPTDDDGPTGPTG
-1329 LTGLVG
+1329 LVRLVG

-1347 RTSGGRR
+1347 RLAGGRR
-1354 RIAVPTYPFQ
+1354 RVAVPTYPFQ
-1364 RRRHWLPET
+1364 RRRHWLPAT
-1373 TRDEL
+1373 MKDDL
-1378 VHQVRWSPLPL
+1378 VHQVCWSPLPV
-1389 PLPAP
+1389 P

-1401 VHLTGLDRALGGPL
+1401 VHLTGPGAVAGGPL
-1415 AAGLRDR
+1415 ADGLRDR
-1422 LAADGVEIATGTG
+1422 LAADGIELVIGTG
-1435 DAEVV
+1435 DAELV
-1440 VYLASGDPFDVDDGV
+1440 VYLASVDPFDVDGGV

-1471 LVAAL
+1471 LVATL
-1476 PEHGFRLLVIT
+1476 PEHGFRLLVVT
-1487 HDAVCTGV
+1487 HGAVGTGAA
-1495 TGERP
+1495 GERP

-1524 GMDLSSADD
+1524 GVDLSHADGV
-1533 LPTRI
+1533 PARV
-1538 DALAA
+1538 DALVAEVAA
-1543 ELATMEASPDPAAV
+1543 MGAQPS
-1557 ESRLVAWRA
+1557 LVAWRA

-1579 ISGESAA
+1579 LTDESAA
-1586 GNPSGEE
+1586 GKPSGEE
-1593 PTDPVDADG
+1593 PTGPVDADG

-1609 AGGVGAALAADLA
+1609 TGGVGAALAADLA

-1631 AGRATAAPDGLV
+1631 AGRAAAAPDGLV
-1643 DRLRALGARV
+1643 DRLQTLGARV

-1696 AQLQAVLA
+1696 GQLRAVLA

-1758 TVEQAAGRPLRTVGF
+1758 AVERAAGRPLRTVGF
-1773 SALADAGMAAH
+1773 SALAEAGMAAH
-1784 PALAARLAARGLP
+1784 PGLAARLAARGLP
-1797 ALPFY
+1797 ALPFD

-1815 ADAHLVVARLTAA
+1815 GAHLVVARLTAA
-1828 NATAPV
+1828 SAVPV
-1834 AAVTAGPQA
+1834 AAASVAAPTAPAAA
-1843 VPSGDAGR
+1843 VPQPPAARSGDAGR
-1851 QVHTP
+1851 QPHTP
-1856 GEIRDMLRRL
+1856 AEIRDVLRRL
-1866 LADALDCDPARIDDD
+1866 LADALGCDPARIDDD
-1881 TPFLSLG
+1881 TPFLTLG

-1913 LFEHGTIAALVDRL
+1913 LFEHGTIAELVDRL
-1927 ADPPPQPS
+1927 ADPPPAAVPT
-1935 AVTPPADGGA
+1935 AVTEDGDA
-1945 EPFALSGVQ
+1945 ESFALSGVQ

-1964 PHVAAYGFVR
+1964 PKVAAYGFVR

-1983 DLLGQALDQLPHR
+1983 DLLGQALAQLTHR

-2001 MRWVDGDGDATPRQL
+2001 MRWTDDDGTAPPRQL

-2030 DAGQAGGD
+2030 DDGQGD
-2038 GDVDALTER
+2038 SDGQDDGAGDVDALTER

-2052 IDLTC
+2052 IDLTR
-2057 RPPLRAVLIRT
+2057 RPPLRAALIRT

-2103 AAGRVPQLPPVPT
+2103 AAGRVPQLPPVPA
-2116 TFRDHLAAAAPASAE
+2116 TFRDHLAVAAPARAE
-2131 DLAFWRETLAAWPA
+2131 DLAFWRETLASWPA

-2159 PPYAAHR
+2159 PPYAAHQ

-2179 VAAAARVSLFHLL
+2179 AAAAAQVSLFHLL
-2192 LAGYARCLARATG
+2192 LAGYARCLARASG
-2205 QRIVTVSVARA
+2205 QRTVTVSVARA
-2216 GRDARLPGVDRVV
+2216 GRDTRLPGVDRVV

-2234 TLPLTVDVD
+2234 TLPVTVDVD
-2243 PAEPAVDL
+2243 PTEPAADL
-2251 AHRVLAAWLV
+2251 ARRVLAAWLV

-2277 PRPDDPAGGGVGGR
+2277 PRPDDPAGGGR
-2291 PVTASPASFSF
+2291 PVTTSPASFSF
-2302 ARFPVVSDAD
+2302 ARFPVMSDAD

-2331 GLLCWQDGERLRFAW
+2331 GLLCWPDGERLRFAW
-2346 NHPVASLDRATVA
+2346 NHPVASLDRAMVA
-2359 GLAAEFL
+2359 GLAADFL
-2366 AELADLAKLA
+2366 AELADLANQTDPPST
-2376 ESTSAESV
+2376 ESTSGV
-2384 EGASP
+2384 LP

-2401 HADAVAVESGPVRM
+2401 HADAVAVEAGELRM
-2415 TYRQLDGAAD
+2415 TYRQLDAAAD
-2425 RVAAALRRTG
+2425 RVAAALRHQG
-2435 VRAGDLVGLLAAR
+2435 VQVGDLVGLLAAR

-2454 AVVGVLRAGAGWV
+2454 AIVGVLRAGAGWV
-2467 PLDLAHPPA
+2467 PLDVAHPAA
-2476 RHRDQLRRAG
+2476 RHRDQLRRSGA
-2486 VRVLLHDAASTVL
+2486 RVLLHDTDSTTL
-2499 ADALDDAQAGLRA
+2499 ADALAGLVT
-2512 VDIDTII
+2512 VDIDTI
-2519 ANETTVEPVADGAAA
+2519 TVNGTAVDPVTDGAAA

-2557 VSHRSMANYL
+2557 VSHRSTANYL
-2567 RWAVDTFGY
+2567 HWAVDTFGY

-2587 WCFDASVRQ
+2587 LCFDASLRQ

-2606 VVVLDQRL
+2606 VVVLAPQV
-2614 LRDPDEVLRR
+2614 LRDPDEMLRR

-2634 SVPTLWSQL
+2634 SVPTLWGQL
-2643 LAAARRRTAS
+2643 LAAAQRRTAS

-2667 GGEALPPGQVRGWF
+2667 GGETLPPGQVRSWF

-2695 PTEATINAA
+2695 PTETTINAA

-2733 DADGRACPPGAAGEL
+2733 DAAGRPCPPGEAGEL
-2748 QIAGPGL
+2748 LISGPGL

-2762 PEQTQAAF
+2762 AAQTEAAF
-2770 VHRDGRRWYRSGDRA
+2770 VHRDGRRWYRSGDRV

-2799 DDQVKLHGHRIEPGE
+2799 DDQVKLHGHRIEPAE
-2814 IEAALSDHP
+2814 IEAALGNHP
-2823 AVSGAAVLHQATP
+2823 AVATAVVLLQTEPYPRLVAYAQLRDPSADAATDA
-2836 YSRLIAFVQLAGD
+2836 
-2849 VADDP
+2849 AD
-2854 TPVTA
+2854 
-2859 GDPTIA
+2859 
-2865 AALRRHLADRLPPQW
+2865 LRRHLTDRLPPQW
-2880 VPARIRPVRAL
+2880 VPARIHLVREL
-2891 PLTATGKVDRH
+2891 PTTTTGKVDR
-2902 LLAGLLDDEPDPVA
+2902 LAFTGLPSEDADPADDALPPVVGEA
-2916 GGAPS
+2916 
-2921 PDDGQVPGAG
+2921 
-2931 DEPLPKAG
+2931 
-2939 AGPRTSTERQVAQVW
+2939 PRTGTERRLAQVW
-2954 QAVLGVPTVHR
+2954 QSVLGLPAVHR

-2971 LGGDSIVA
+2971 IGGDSIVA
-2979 IEVFARLR
+2979 LDVFARLR
-2987 ERFPAA
+2987 ERFPVL
-2993 PGPAVI
+2993 PRPTVI

-3013 TATSGSETA
+3013 EAAAGVPVDA
-3022 PDAAPEPEP
+3022 AAPDVPGPDAAAADVPT
-3031 APAVDAYDPRPFP
+3031 VGYDPRPFP
-3044 LSAAQRGFLLAEA
+3044 LAPAQRGFLLAEA
-3057 AAPGSSS
+3057 VAPGSSS
-3064 TWLARLRLAGR
+3064 TWLARLRLSGR
-3075 LDRRRFQR
+3075 LDRRRFQQ
-3083 AVDSVVARHPML
+3083 AVDVTVARHPML

-3105 PVQQELPATLRLP
+3105 PAQQELPATLRLP
-3118 VRFERVESAA
+3118 VLFETIESADQLDS
-3128 RVADLVARERQRP
+3128 RVADLVDDRVARERQRTL
-3141 VEPWSWPLLRLLVL
+3141 EPWAWPLLRLLVL
-3155 TLTPDEHVL
+3155 TVGPDEHVL
-3164 VVHAHHLIGDG
+3164 LVHAHHLIGDG
-3175 YSAALLGQE
+3175 YSAALLGRE
-3184 LLARYDDPATGAAA
+3184 LLALHDALAAGAPVDGA
-3198 PPRTTFRDYVDWLHR
+3198 PLRTTFRDYVAWLR
-3213 QVPDPVA
+3213 QRQDDPDPQA
-3220 LRWWRERFASPY
+3220 DRWWRERFGQPY
-3232 RPPTLRASTAD
+3232 RPPTLRAST
-3243 GGARARTGGFTLD
+3243 GAAATDVTGRTHTAGFTLD
-3256 GTVAAGL
+3256 GAVSAALG
-3263 RRLAAAAG
+3263 RLAAAAG
-3271 TTGYAPVLTAY
+3271 SSGYAPVLTAY
-3282 HRGLVRL
+3282 RRGLARL
-3289 TGQGDLVVGL
+3289 TGQDDLVIGL

-3324 RLTDTARSGDAGPGD
+3324 RLTGAGRAFD
-3339 GRSGDGGFGAD
+3339 DD
-3350 LARVAA
+3350 LAQVAG
-3356 EVAAGRRHG
+3356 EVATARRHG
-3365 PDSVPASVDG
+3365 AEG
-3375 GPSALLGAQFIFSS
+3375 ELISAESAGSRPTAMLAGAQFIFSS
-3389 LDFTGL
+3389 LDFTGI
-3395 GPTAAGGLTV
+3395 GPTGDGAPGGLTLHW
-3405 EPDDTDSELEPP
+3405 DDGDSELEPP

-3423 LLTVRPVG
+3423 LLTARPV
-3431 DGLRV
+3431 DAGLRV
-3436 FVRAAS
+3436 TVRATAQ
-3442 AAMDADRLAGFVAA
+3442 ALDPDRFADFVAA
-3456 IEADLISAAVGTDR
+3456 MAADLI
-3470 ADTDRAAGTTGPD
+3470 AAGTDTAGPDTAGTDSGPVAAAGAGLPTRRATGPD
-3483 RVTSVGTALD
+3483 PGAALD

-3501 APAQLAALA
+3501 APAQLARLA
-3510 GMSAVELPRERIREL
+3510 GVPAAALPREQIREL
-3525 LFPTGAPRLLEELV
+3525 LFPDGAPRLLEELV
-3539 TPFGRSGFV
+3539 TPLGRSGFV
-3548 CLPVFADEL
+3548 CLPLFADEL
-3557 GPDLAPVTADAV
+3557 DGGVAGVV
-3569 RLAARAGARCVSMA
+3569 ARAVEHAAGQGARCVSLA
-3583 GMLPSVT
+3583 GLVPSFT
-3590 GYGFDVVRQVGSAVR
+3590 GYGFDVLRQVDPAVR
-3605 VTTGHAATATSV
+3605 VTTGHATTATSV

-3624 LAAAGRDLTAGPLA
+3624 LDAAGRDLATGPLA
-3638 VVGLGSIGRSAVE
+3638 VVGLGSIGRSALE
-3651 LLLRHGGPHPPRIVL
+3651 LLLSQGGPQPPRIVL

-3671 SRQRLADYPDR
+3671 SRRRLADYPDR
-3682 LRRLGFRG
+3682 LRRLGYQG
-3690 ELVWADSTPAV
+3690 ELVWADSTPTA
-3701 APAVY
+3701 APPVY
-3706 AAATI
+3706 AATTI
-3711 VAAVSSPAEIVDV
+3711 VAAVSSATEIVDV
-3724 DLLRPGTVLV
+3724 DRLRPGTVLV
-3734 DDSFPYCVDPGAA
+3734 DDSFPHCVNPAAA
-3747 LDRMRRDGDVLVV
+3747 LRRMRDDGDVLVV
-3760 GGGLLTCGTVR
+3760 GGGLLSCGPVR
-3771 RLLPAG
+3771 RVLPAG
-3777 LPPVAVAG
+3777 LPAAAVAG
-3785 YAARGALPDAVAS
+3785 YAARAALPDTVAS
-3798 CQVESL
+3798 CQLESL
-3804 LQAARPEL
+3804 LQADRPEL

-3818 VRAELAAAYWS
+3818 VDTELAAAYWS
-3829 AARAV
+3829 ATRTA
-3834 GITAAPLHLAGT
+3834 GTTAAPLHLGDAT
-3846 PVADLVAGRLGRRRA
+3846 VAELIDGRLAAARHVRS
-3861 LGQGGRT
+3861 

>member
-9 GEKHLLDVLIA
+9 GEKHLLDVLIG
-20 AADTAPDQTIT
+20 AADAAPDQTIT

-43 HRQLRDEALKVAGG
+43 HRQLRDEALRVAGG
-57 LHEAGIAAGTP
+57 LRDAGIAAGTP
-68 VILLADAGDDFQP
+68 MILLADAGDDFQP

-122 PVAQAADAPALHL
+122 SVAQTADAPALHI
-135 ATLRADGRTPRRLP
+135 AGLRTGPTRHRLP
-149 APDPDEPAFLQ
+149 TPDPDGPAFLQ

-235 PLLWFSVA
+235 PLLWFSAA

-267 EALAGLD
+267 DALAGLD

-334 VRVDRA
+334 VRLDRA

-347 QPAGEGDPGAVGFMD
+347 RPAAEGDADAVEFMD
-362 VGLPVPGCQ
+362 VGPPVPGCQ
-371 VRIVDDAG
+371 VRIVDDTGRAAG
-379 NVVGGD
+379 HG
-385 GASQLVGAD
+385 
-394 EAGRD
+394 
-399 LGDSRVGRIEV
+399 RVGRIEV

-442 LRDGRLCVTGRS
+442 LRDGRLCVTGRA

-476 TAGLPSG
+476 TAGLPAG
-483 RVAVLGCTDHASGA
+483 RVAVIGCTDHDRGA
-497 ERIVVFVQWAGTMA
+497 ERIVVFVQWANATA
-511 PSADVAAVLAQ
+511 PLADAAAVLAR

-540 VPPGAFPR
+540 VPAGAFPR
-548 TTSGKLRRPL
+548 TTSGKLRRPR

-571 EQRWAPS
+571 EQRWAAAT
-578 PLPPSPAQDPD
+578 PPTPTIAPTMSTVA
-589 DLALI
+589 
-594 VEQSGQKFAITARS
+594 G
-608 SGRWGAARSRDEVE
+608 GGSRAEVE
-622 QVVRAV
+622 RVVRAV
-628 WAKVLRRPADEI
+628 WARVLRRPADQI
-640 GLHDRFTTLGGSSLQ
+640 GVHDRFSTLGGSSLQ

-681 VAALVDHLLTPGD
+681 VAALADHLLTPVKGN
-694 DANGRTRH
+694 AELAQ
-702 PAGGAAQ
+702 PAG
-709 GVADGAAAEVPTR
+709 GVADGPTAEVATRPTD
-722 SGDEVAVVGL
+722 GVAVVGL

-746 RQLLDGRDSV
+746 RQLLAGRDSV
-756 SEIPAQRWQQDI
+756 GEVPPQRWQPD
-768 GTARWGAFLDDPA
+768 GDTDTARWGAFLDDPA
-781 GFDADFFGM
+781 GFDAGFFGM
-790 SDTDADHT
+790 SDTDADLT

-837 GYAELLRAQPESAT
+837 GYTELLRTRPDAGM

-893 LAVRSLRDGECDLAV
+893 MAVRSLRDRECDLAV

-922 LLAAAGAL
+922 LLDAAGAL
-930 SATGRCRVFD
+930 SATGRCRVF
-940 AAADGFVPGE
+940 AADADGFVPGE

-958 RAADARAAGD
+958 RADDARAAGD

-987 LLAPNPLRQGEVI
+987 LLAPNPLRQREVI
-1000 TDAYRDNGVDPTMVS
+1000 AQAYRDSVVAPAMVS
-1015 YIEAHGTGTE
+1015 YVEAHGTGTE
-1025 LGDPVEVRSLAYAF
+1025 LGDPVEIRSLAYAF

-1045 RPRLLGSVKS
+1045 RSRLLGSVKS

-1085 HVETPSPR
+1085 HVDTPSPR
-1093 LDLAGAGF
+1093 LDLAAAGF
-1101 EVVTGARDWVG
+1101 EVVTKVTDW
-1112 DGPLTA
+1112 DRADDDAPLTA
-1118 GVNAFG
+1118 GVDAFG

-1131 AILQEADPAPAPQQA
+1131 VILQEAAPAPAAQRA
-1146 GPAPQQAAG
+1146 APAAEQTAE
-1155 AASAG
+1155 AASAR

-1187 HPQLDPGG
+1187 SPELDPGD
-1195 VCATVNTARGDRP
+1195 VCATVNTARDDRP

-1222 AALAAAASGPVT
+1222 AALAAAASGLVT

-1243 VVSLDDTADGET
+1243 VVTSTDGGT
-1255 GPAAVCRRLA
+1255 GPTVAVRRRLA

-1274 VGGGA
+1274 IGDDA

-1295 VDAHRLTLA
+1295 TDARQLTRA
-1304 VREASPESAD
+1304 VRDASPEAAD
-1314 RVEVLSVPPPDDDGG
+1314 QVEVLSLPPDGDTGG
-1329 LTGLVG
+1329 LTRLVG
-1335 ALWQRGVAVDRV
+1335 ALWQRGVTVDRV
-1347 RTSGGRR
+1347 RPSGGRR
-1354 RIAVPTYPFQ
+1354 RVAVPTYPYQ

-1378 VHQVRWSPLPL
+1378 VHQVSWSPLPV
-1389 PLPAP
+1389 P
-1394 AGRSPAS
+1394 AGRAPAS
-1401 VHLTGLDRALGGPL
+1401 VHLTGPGAVLGRPL
-1415 AAGLRDR
+1415 PDGLHDR
-1422 LAADGVEIATGTG
+1422 LAAAGIERATGIG
-1435 DAEVV
+1435 DAELV
-1440 VYLASGDPFDVDDGV
+1440 VYLAGGDPFDIDGGV

-1476 PEHGFRLLVIT
+1476 PERGFRLLVVT
-1487 HDAVCTGV
+1487 CDAVCTGAA
-1495 TGERP
+1495 GERP
-1500 DPVQSLVTGLSA
+1500 DPVQSLVTGLAA
-1512 ALADEHPDSVVS
+1512 ALADEQPDSMVS
-1524 GMDLSSADD
+1524 GMDLSAADD
-1533 LPTRI
+1533 VPARI
-1538 DALAA
+1538 DALVA
-1543 ELATMEASPDPAAV
+1543 ELAAVGAQPDLA

-1574 VPAAP
+1574 VAA
-1579 ISGESAA
+1579 
-1586 GNPSGEE
+1586 E
-1593 PTDPVDADG
+1593 PTVEDPTDQVDADG

-1609 AGGVGAALAADLA
+1609 TGGVGGALAADLA
-1622 ARGHRRIVL
+1622 GRGHRRIVL
-1631 AGRATAAPDGLV
+1631 AGRAAAAPDGLV
-1643 DRLRALGARV
+1643 DRLRDLGAQV

-1658 DITDAADVDALIAG
+1658 DITDPADVDALIAG

-1696 AQLQAVLA
+1696 AQLRAVLA

-1714 QALRRY
+1714 RALRRY
-1720 GRRPATVVAFTSVSA
+1720 GRRPANVVAFTSVSA

-1758 TVEQAAGRPLRTVGF
+1758 AVERAAGRPLRTVGF
-1773 SALADAGMAAH
+1773 SALADAGMAAD
-1784 PALAARLAARGLP
+1784 AGLAARLAARGLP
-1797 ALPFY
+1797 ALPFD

-1815 ADAHLVVARLTAA
+1815 AAHLVVARLTTASVAPTAA
-1828 NATAPV
+1828 ASAPLAAVAPGNARTAP
-1834 AAVTAGPQA
+1834 AGGVGRPTHT
-1843 VPSGDAGR
+1843 PDEIR
-1851 QVHTP
+1851 QV
-1856 GEIRDMLRRL
+1856 LRRL

-1881 TPFLSLG
+1881 TSFLSLG

-1899 TLEGELGRPLPTML
+1899 TLEGELGQPLPTML

-1927 ADPPPQPS
+1927 ADPGPPPQPS
-1935 AVTPPADGGA
+1935 AVTPPADGDA
-1945 EPFALSGVQ
+1945 DLFALSGVQ

-1964 PHVAAYGFVR
+1964 PQVAAYGFVR
-1974 HAVTGPLDA
+1974 HAVGGPLDA
-1983 DLLGQALDQLPHR
+1983 ELLGQALDQLTHR

-2001 MRWVDGDGDATPRQL
+2001 MRWTDGDGVTPPRQL
-2016 IGPPTPLTDWYAVH
+2016 IGPPTPLADWYEIHDDAVH
-2030 DAGQAGGD
+2030 DDSDDA

-2057 RPPLRAVLIRT
+2057 RPPLRAALIRT

-2116 TFRDHLAAAAPASAE
+2116 TFRDHLAVAAPASAE
-2131 DLAFWRETLAAWPA
+2131 DLAFWRETLASWPA

-2150 WRDPAAPPA
+2150 WRDPAAPPT
-2159 PPYAAHR
+2159 PPYAAYQ
-2166 VSVDPPTVAALTR
+2166 VSVDPPTVAALTQ
-2179 VAAAARVSLFHLL
+2179 VAAAAQVSLFHLL
-2192 LAGYARCLARATG
+2192 LAGYARCLARTSG
-2205 QRIVTVSVARA
+2205 QRTVTVAVARA

-2234 TLPLTVDVD
+2234 TLPVTVHVD

-2277 PRPDDPAGGGVGGR
+2277 PRPDDPAGVHDVDVGGGGGR
-2291 PVTASPASFSF
+2291 PVTASPAGFSF
-2302 ARFPVVSDAD
+2302 ARFPIRSDAD
-2312 LPVRVSPVAA
+2312 LPVPVAA

-2346 NHPVASLDRATVA
+2346 NHPVAALDRATVA
-2359 GLAAEFL
+2359 GMAADFL
-2366 AELADLAKLA
+2366 AELAELAVLA
-2376 ESTSAESV
+2376 ELAAPASAEPAAIAKPSIV
-2384 EGASP
+2384 EMM
-2389 SVVERIG
+2389 G

-2401 HADAVAVESGPVRM
+2401 HADAVAVESGAVRM
-2415 TYRQLDGAAD
+2415 TYRQLDAAAD
-2425 RVAAALRRTG
+2425 RVAAALRHHG

-2448 GPAAVA
+2448 GPAGVA

-2467 PLDLAHPPA
+2467 PLDVTHPAA
-2476 RHRDQLRRAG
+2476 RHRDQLRRGGA
-2486 VRVLLHDAASTVL
+2486 RVLLHDAESTALV
-2499 ADALDDAQAGLRA
+2499 DAPDGPNGLVT
-2512 VDIDTII
+2512 VDLGPII
-2519 ANETTVEPVADGAAA
+2519 AAETTDEPAAPDA
-2534 ADPDGTAYVIFTSGS
+2534 AVPDPDGTAYVIFTSGS

-2606 VVVLDQRL
+2606 TVILEQRL

-2624 VEHDRITVWS
+2624 VEQDRITVWS

-2667 GGEALPPGQVRGWF
+2667 GGEALPPGQVRSWF

-2704 WFLIDRRPADGLRRV
+2704 WFMIDRRPADGLRRV
-2719 PIGRPVAGATLAVV
+2719 PIGRPVAGAALAVV
-2733 DADGRACPPGAAGEL
+2733 DADGRPCPPGEPGEL

-2762 PEQTQAAF
+2762 PEQTAAAF
-2770 VHRDGRRWYRSGDRA
+2770 VQRDGRRWYRSGDRV

-2799 DDQVKLHGHRIEPGE
+2799 DDQVKLHGHRIEPAE
-2814 IEAALSDHP
+2814 IEAALSGHP
-2823 AVSGAAVLHQATP
+2823 AVGGAAVLYQATP
-2836 YSRLIAFVQLAGD
+2836 YPRLVAFVQPTGD
-2849 VADDP
+2849 AADDP
-2854 TPVTA
+2854 VAT
-2859 GDPTIA
+2859 A

-2891 PLTATGKVDRH
+2891 PLTATGKVDRR
-2902 LLAGLLDDEPDPVA
+2902 LLAGLLDEEPPSTEDEVPAD
-2916 GGAPS
+2916 GGRRR
-2921 PDDGQVPGAG
+2921 
-2931 DEPLPKAG
+2931 LPEAG
-2939 AGPRTSTERQVAQVW
+2939 AEPPLTDTERQVAQVW
-2954 QAVLGVPTVHR
+2954 QAVLGVPAVGR

-2987 ERFPAA
+2987 EQFPAA

-2999 YDHRTLAGLAAAID
+2999 YDHRTLAGLSAALDI
-3013 TATSGSETA
+3013 
-3022 PDAAPEPEP
+3022 AAPEVDATPEVEATP
-3031 APAVDAYDPRPFP
+3031 APAAAVPAPVDAPYDPRPYP
-3044 LSAAQRGFLLAEA
+3044 LSPAQRGFLLAEA

-3064 TWLARLRLAGR
+3064 TWLARLRLSGR
-3075 LDRRRFQR
+3075 LDRQRFQR
-3083 AVDSVVARHPML
+3083 AVDIVVARHPML

-3118 VRFERVESAA
+3118 VRFESVASAGQ
-3128 RVADLVARERQRP
+3128 VAEIVARERQRS
-3141 VEPWSWPLLRLLVL
+3141 VEPWAWPLLRLLVL
-3155 TLTPDEHVL
+3155 TLAPDEHVL

-3175 YSAALLGQE
+3175 YSAALLGRE
-3184 LLARYDDPATGAAA
+3184 LLSLHAHPAVDTAP

-3213 QVPDPVA
+3213 RMPDPEA
-3220 LRWWRERFASPY
+3220 RRWWRERFGSPY
-3232 RPPTLRASTAD
+3232 RPPTLRVPVAAD
-3243 GGARARTGGFTLD
+3243 TGGGGGAGGVAAGHDRARTGGFTLD
-3256 GTVAAGL
+3256 GTVTAGL

-3271 TTGYAPVLTAY
+3271 TTGYAPILTAY
-3282 HRGLVRL
+3282 RRGLARL
-3289 TGQGDLVVGL
+3289 TGQGDLVIGL

-3324 RLTDTARSGDAGPGD
+3324 RLTDAETFGD
-3339 GRSGDGGFGAD
+3339 D

-3356 EVAAGRRHG
+3356 EVAATRRYG
-3365 PDSVPASVDG
+3365 SDSARAGTDG
-3375 GPSALLGAQFIFSS
+3375 GASADASGASALLTGASALLGAQFIFSS

-3395 GPTAAGGLTV
+3395 GPAATGELTI
-3405 EPDDTDSELEPP
+3405 EPDETDSELEPP

-3436 FVRAAS
+3436 AVRAAP
-3442 AAMDADRLAGFVAA
+3442 AAMDTDRFADFVTAIGADLVAA
-3456 IEADLISAAVGTDR
+3456 AGGTGRTDAGRIADATATGRAATVAATVAAV
-3470 ADTDRAAGTTGPD
+3470 
-3483 RVTSVGTALD
+3483 LD

-3510 GMSAVELPRERIREL
+3510 GMPAAELPREHLREL

-3539 TPFGRSGFV
+3539 TPLGRSGFV

-3557 GPDLAPVTADAV
+3557 GPGLASTTADAV
-3569 RLAARAGARCVSMA
+3569 RLATRAGARCVSLA

-3590 GYGFDVVRQVGSAVR
+3590 GYGFDVVRRVDPAVR

-3624 LAAAGRDLTAGPLA
+3624 LTAAGRDLTAGPLA

-3671 SRQRLADYPDR
+3671 SRRRLADYPDR
-3682 LRRLGFRG
+3682 IRRLGFRG
-3690 ELVWADSTPAV
+3690 ELVWADSISAGGAASTA
-3701 APAVY
+3701 APEVY

-3711 VAAVSSPAEIVDV
+3711 VAAVSASSEIVDV
-3724 DLLRPGTVLV
+3724 GRLRPGTVLV
-3734 DDSFPYCVDPGAA
+3734 DDSFPYCVDPDAA

-3760 GGGLLTCGTVR
+3760 GGGLLSCGTVR

-3785 YAARGALPDAVAS
+3785 YAARGGLPDAVAS

-3804 LQAARPEL
+3804 LQAARPDL

-3818 VRAELAAAYWS
+3818 VGTELAAAYWS
-3829 AARAV
+3829 AARAA
-3834 GITAAPLHLAGT
+3834 GIVAAPLHLAGT
-3846 PVADLVAGRLGRRRA
+3846 AVAGLVAGRLPVPAR
-3861 LGQGGRT
+3861 

>member
-1 MLITDGPN
+1 VLITDGPN

-31 HVRGDGAERVVT
+31 HVRGDGTERVVT

-68 VILLADAGDDFQP
+68 VILLADGGDDFQP

-114 VIVDDACA
+114 VIVDDACT
-122 PVAQAADAPALHL
+122 PVAQAADAPALHI
-135 ATLRADGRTPRRLP
+135 AGLRTGPTRRQLP
-149 APDPDEPAFLQ
+149 TPDPDEPAFLQ

-191 LTADDV
+191 LTSDDV

-235 PLLWFSVA
+235 PLLWFSAA

-329 ETAVP
+329 EVAVP

-347 QPAGEGDPGAVGFMD
+347 QQAGEGDPDTVEFID
-362 VGLPVPGCQ
+362 VGRPVPGCQ
-371 VRIVDDAG
+371 VR
-379 NVVGGD
+379 VV
-385 GASQLVGAD
+385 D
-394 EAGRD
+394 EAGRAA
-399 LGDSRVGRIEV
+399 GDGRVGRIEV

-421 DPAATAE
+421 DSAATAE

-442 LRDGRLCVTGRS
+442 LRDGRLCVTGRA

-476 TAGLPSG
+476 TAGLPAG
-483 RVAVLGCTDHASGA
+483 RVAVLGCTDHDSGA
-497 ERIVVFVQWAGTMA
+497 ERIVVFVQWAR
-511 PSADVAAVLAQ
+511 PPADAAAVLAR

-527 VAATGHDQVRVLP
+527 VTATGHDQVRVLP
-540 VPPGAFPR
+540 VPAGAFPR
-548 TTSGKLRRPL
+548 TTSGKLRRPR

-571 EQRWAPS
+571 EQRWAATT
-578 PLPPSPAQDPD
+578 PPTS
-589 DLALI
+589 
-594 VEQSGQKFAITARS
+594 AIAPTMSAVA
-608 SGRWGAARSRDEVE
+608 GGGSRDEVE
-622 QVVRAV
+622 RVVRAV
-628 WAKVLRRPADEI
+628 WARVLRRPADEI
-640 GLHDRFTTLGGSSLQ
+640 GPHDRFTTLGGSSLQ

-681 VAALVDHLLTPGD
+681 VAALADHLLTP
-694 DANGRTRH
+694 
-702 PAGGAAQ
+702 
-709 GVADGAAAEVPTR
+709 VADGRVEPAGPASGPAAGPTGGPAAAAAA
-722 SGDEVAVVGL
+722 GAADGVAIIGL

-756 SEIPAQRWQQDI
+756 GEIPPQRWRPAKGD
-768 GTARWGAFLDDPA
+768 TARWGAFLDDPA
-781 GFDADFFGM
+781 GFDAGFFGM

-837 GYAELLRAQPESAT
+837 GYTELLRAESDVT
-851 HPAALVGNLRNLIPA
+851 GEPAALVGNLRNLIPA

-874 TGPAIAVD
+874 AGPAIAVD

-893 LAVRSLRDGECDLAV
+893 LAVRSLRDRECDLAV

-930 SATGRCRVFD
+930 SPTGRCRVFATD
-940 AAADGFVPGE
+940 ADGFVPGE

-958 RAADARAAGD
+958 RVDDARAAGD

-987 LLAPNPLRQGEVI
+987 LLAPNPLRQRDVI
-1000 TDAYRDNGVDPTMVS
+1000 VQAYRDSGVDPAMVS
-1015 YIEAHGTGTE
+1015 YVEAHGTGTE

-1045 RPRLLGSVKS
+1045 RPRLIGSVKS
-1055 NLGHLL
+1055 NIGHLL
-1061 NAAGMPALVKVILA
+1061 NAAGMPALVKVVLA

-1085 HVETPSPR
+1085 HVDTPSPR

-1101 EVVTGARDWVG
+1101 ELVTGARDWV
-1112 DGPLTA
+1112 DDDAPLTA

-1131 AILQEADPAPAPQQA
+1131 AILQQATPAPVPQRAAPA
-1146 GPAPQQAAG
+1146 AEQAAE

-1160 PYLVTCSAAT
+1160 PYLLTCSAAT

-1187 HPQLDPGG
+1187 HPELDPGD
-1195 VCATVNTARGDRP
+1195 VCATVNTARDDRP

-1222 AALAAAASGPVT
+1222 AALAAAASGPAT

-1243 VVSLDDTADGET
+1243 VVWPGDETDGET
-1255 GPAAVCRRLA
+1255 GPTAVCRRLA
-1265 DWGVVPDAV
+1265 DWGVMPDAV
-1274 VGGGA
+1274 TGDDA

-1295 VDAHRLTLA
+1295 ADPDRLTRA
-1304 VREASPESAD
+1304 VRDASPQSAD
-1314 RVEVLSVPPPDDDGG
+1314 RVEVLSVPPTDADGG

-1347 RTSGGRR
+1347 RLSDGRR
-1354 RIAVPTYPFQ
+1354 RVAVPTYPFQ
-1364 RRRHWLPET
+1364 RRRHWLPEAAKD
-1373 TRDEL
+1373 RDGL
-1378 VHQVRWSPLPL
+1378 VHQVCWSPLPL
-1389 PLPAP
+1389 L
-1394 AGRSPAS
+1394 AGRSPGS
-1401 VHLTGLDRALGGPL
+1401 VHLTGPGAALGCPL
-1415 AAGLRDR
+1415 ADGLRDR
-1422 LAADGVEIATGTG
+1422 LAADGIELANGIG
-1435 DAEVV
+1435 DADLV
-1440 VYLASGDPFDVDDGV
+1440 VYLASGDAFDIDGGV

-1463 ATLHGVTG
+1463 ATLRGVTG

-1476 PEHGFRLLVIT
+1476 PERGFRLLVVT
-1487 HDAVCTGV
+1487 QDAVSTGA

-1500 DPVQSLVTGLSA
+1500 DPMQSLVTGLTA
-1512 ALADEHPDSVVS
+1512 ALADEHPDSTVS
-1524 GMDLSSADD
+1524 GVDLSATDD
-1533 LPTRI
+1533 VPARI
-1538 DALAA
+1538 VALAT
-1543 ELATMEASPDPAAV
+1543 ELATVGAQPDPAAV
-1557 ESRLVAWRA
+1557 ESRPVESRPVAWRG

-1574 VPAAP
+1574 VPTSP
-1579 ISGESAA
+1579 I
-1586 GNPSGEE
+1586 GEE
-1593 PTDPVDADG
+1593 PTEPVDADG

-1609 AGGVGAALAADLA
+1609 TGGVGAALAADLA

-1631 AGRATAAPDGLV
+1631 AGRADAAPDGLV
-1643 DRLRALGARV
+1643 NRLRALGAQV
-1653 DYRRC
+1653 GYRRC
-1658 DITDAADVDALIAG
+1658 DLTDAADVDALIAG

-1696 AQLQAVLA
+1696 GQLRAVLA

-1758 TVEQAAGRPLRTVGF
+1758 AVERAAGRPLRTVGF

-1784 PALAARLAARGLP
+1784 PGLATRLAARGLP
-1797 ALPFY
+1797 ALPFD

-1815 ADAHLVVARLTAA
+1815 GAHLVVARLTAA
-1828 NATAPV
+1828 SAVPV
-1834 AAVTAGPQA
+1834 AAASVAAPTAPAAA
-1843 VPSGDAGR
+1843 VPQQPAARSGDAGR
-1851 QVHTP
+1851 QPHTP
-1856 GEIRDMLRRL
+1856 GEIRDVLRRL
-1866 LADALDCDPARIDDD
+1866 LADALDCDPARIDDE

-1927 ADPPPQPS
+1927 ADPPPAVAPT
-1935 AVTPPADGGA
+1935 AVTGDDNA

-1954 RAFHTLHRLY
+1954 LAFHTLHRLY
-1964 PHVAAYGFVR
+1964 PQVAAYGFVR

-1983 DLLGQALDQLPHR
+1983 DLLGQALEHLTYR

-2001 MRWVDGDGDATPRQL
+2001 MRWTDDDGTAPPRQL

-2030 DAGQAGGD
+2030 DDSDGAGD
-2038 GDVDALTER
+2038 IDALTER

-2052 IDLTC
+2052 IDLTR
-2057 RPPLRAVLIRT
+2057 RPPLRAALIRT

-2103 AAGRVPQLPPVPT
+2103 AAGRVPQLPPVPA
-2116 TFRDHLAAAAPASAE
+2116 TFRDHLAVAAPARAE
-2131 DLAFWRETLAAWPA
+2131 DLAFWRETLASWPA

-2150 WRDPAAPPA
+2150 WRDQAAPPA
-2159 PPYAAHR
+2159 PPYVAHQ
-2166 VSVDPPTVAALTR
+2166 VAVDPPTVAALTR
-2179 VAAAARVSLFHLL
+2179 VAAAAQVSLFHLL
-2192 LAGYARCLARATG
+2192 LAGYARCLARSSG
-2205 QRIVTVSVARA
+2205 QRTVTVSVARA
-2216 GRDARLPGVDRVV
+2216 GRDTRLPGVDRVV

-2234 TLPLTVDVD
+2234 TLPVTVDVD
-2243 PAEPAVDL
+2243 PTEPAADL
-2251 AHRVLAAWLV
+2251 ARRVLAAWLV

-2277 PRPDDPAGGGVGGR
+2277 PRPDDPAGGGGR
-2291 PVTASPASFSF
+2291 PVTTSPASFSF
-2302 ARFPVVSDAD
+2302 ARFPVMSDAD

-2331 GLLCWQDGERLRFAW
+2331 GLLCWPDGERLRFAW
-2346 NHPVASLDRATVA
+2346 NHPVASLDRAMVA
-2359 GLAAEFL
+2359 GLAADFL
-2366 AELADLAKLA
+2366 AELADLANQTDPPST
-2376 ESTSAESV
+2376 ESTLGV
-2384 EGASP
+2384 LP

-2401 HADAVAVESGPVRM
+2401 HADAVAVEAGELRM
-2415 TYRQLDGAAD
+2415 TYRQLDAAAD
-2425 RVAAALRRTG
+2425 RVAAALRHHG
-2435 VRAGDLVGLLAAR
+2435 VQVGDLVGLLAAR

-2454 AVVGVLRAGAGWV
+2454 AIVGVLRAGAGWV
-2467 PLDLAHPPA
+2467 PLDVAHPA
-2476 RHRDQLRRAG
+2476 VRHRDQLRRSGAQ
-2486 VRVLLHDAASTVL
+2486 VLLHDTESTTL
-2499 ADALDDAQAGLRA
+2499 ADALAGLVT

-2519 ANETTVEPVADGAAA
+2519 VNGTAVAPVTDGAAA

-2557 VSHRSMANYL
+2557 VSHRSTANYL
-2567 RWAVDTFGY
+2567 HWAVDTFGY

-2587 WCFDASVRQ
+2587 LCFDASVRQ

-2606 VVVLDQRL
+2606 VVVLAPQV
-2614 LRDPDEVLRR
+2614 LRDPDEMLRR

-2634 SVPTLWSQL
+2634 SVPTLWGQL
-2643 LAAARRRTAS
+2643 LAAAQRRTTS

-2667 GGEALPPGQVRGWF
+2667 GGETLPPGQVRSWF

-2733 DADGRACPPGAAGEL
+2733 DAAGRPCPPGEAGEL
-2748 QIAGPGL
+2748 LIAGPGL
-2755 TSGYLDD
+2755 TSDYLDD
-2762 PEQTQAAF
+2762 PGQTAAVF
-2770 VHRDGRRWYRSGDRA
+2770 VHRDGRRWYRSGDRV

-2814 IEAALSDHP
+2814 IEAALGNHP
-2823 AVSGAAVLHQATP
+2823 AVATAVVLLQTEPYPRLVAYAQLRDPGADAATD
-2836 YSRLIAFVQLAGD
+2836 A
-2849 VADDP
+2849 AD
-2854 TPVTA
+2854 
-2859 GDPTIA
+2859 
-2865 AALRRHLADRLPPQW
+2865 LRRHLADRLPPQW
-2880 VPARIRPVRAL
+2880 VPARIHLVREL
-2891 PLTATGKVDRH
+2891 PTTTTGKVDR
-2902 LLAGLLDDEPDPVA
+2902 LAFTGLPSEDADPADDAPPPVVGEA
-2916 GGAPS
+2916 
-2921 PDDGQVPGAG
+2921 
-2931 DEPLPKAG
+2931 
-2939 AGPRTSTERQVAQVW
+2939 PRTGTERRLAQVW
-2954 QAVLGVPTVHR
+2954 QSVLGLPAVHR
-2965 DDDFFA
+2965 EDDFFA
-2971 LGGDSIVA
+2971 IGGNSIVA
-2979 IEVFARLR
+2979 LDVFARLR
-2987 ERFPAA
+2987 EHFPAL
-2993 PGPAVI
+2993 PRPTVI

-3013 TATSGSETA
+3013 EAATRVPTADTSAPDVPG
-3022 PDAAPEPEP
+3022 PDAAAADVPGP
-3031 APAVDAYDPRPFP
+3031 DAAAADVPTVGYDPRPFP
-3044 LSAAQRGFLLAEA
+3044 LAPAQRGFLLAEA
-3057 AAPGSSS
+3057 VAPGSSS
-3064 TWLARLRLAGR
+3064 TWLARLRLSGR
-3075 LDRRRFQR
+3075 LNRRRFQQ
-3083 AVDSVVARHPML
+3083 AVDVTVARHPML

-3118 VRFERVESAA
+3118 VLFETIESADQLDS
-3128 RVADLVARERQRP
+3128 RVADLVDDRVARERQRTL
-3141 VEPWSWPLLRLLVL
+3141 EPWAWPLLRLLVL
-3155 TLTPDEHVL
+3155 TVGPDEHVL
-3164 VVHAHHLIGDG
+3164 LVHAHHLIGDG
-3175 YSAALLGQE
+3175 YSAALLGRE
-3184 LLARYDDPATGAAA
+3184 LLALHDALAAGAPVDVA
-3198 PPRTTFRDYVDWLHR
+3198 PLRTTFRAYVAWLR
-3213 QVPDPVA
+3213 QRQDDPDPQA
-3220 LRWWRERFASPY
+3220 DRWWRERFGQPY
-3232 RPPTLRASTAD
+3232 RPPTLRTPTGATATEVP
-3243 GGARARTGGFTLD
+3243 GRAHTAGFTLD
-3256 GTVAAGL
+3256 STVSAQL
-3263 RRLAAAAG
+3263 DRLAAAAG
-3271 TTGYAPVLTAY
+3271 CSGYAPVLTAY
-3282 HRGLVRL
+3282 RRGLARL
-3289 TGQGDLVVGL
+3289 TGQDDLVIGL

-3324 RLTDTARSGDAGPGD
+3324 RLTGAGRAFD
-3339 GRSGDGGFGAD
+3339 DD
-3350 LARVAA
+3350 LAQVAG
-3356 EVAAGRRHG
+3356 EVATARRHG
-3365 PDSVPASVDG
+3365 AEG
-3375 GPSALLGAQFIFSS
+3375 ELISAESAGSRPTAMLAGAQFIFSS
-3389 LDFTGL
+3389 LDFTGI
-3395 GPTAAGGLTV
+3395 GPTGDGAPGGLTLHW
-3405 EPDDTDSELEPP
+3405 DDGDSELEPP

-3423 LLTVRPVG
+3423 LLTARPV
-3431 DGLRV
+3431 DAGLRV
-3436 FVRAAS
+3436 TVRATAQ
-3442 AAMDADRLAGFVAA
+3442 ALDPDRFADFVAA
-3456 IEADLISAAVGTDR
+3456 MAADLI
-3470 ADTDRAAGTTGPD
+3470 AAGTDTAGTDSGPVAAAGAGLPTRRATGPD
-3483 RVTSVGTALD
+3483 PGAALD

-3501 APAQLAALA
+3501 APAQLARLA
-3510 GMSAVELPRERIREL
+3510 GVPAAALPREQIREL
-3525 LFPTGAPRLLEELV
+3525 LFPDGAPRLLEELV
-3539 TPFGRSGFV
+3539 TPLGRSGFV
-3548 CLPVFADEL
+3548 CLPLFADEL
-3557 GPDLAPVTADAV
+3557 DGGVAGVV
-3569 RLAARAGARCVSMA
+3569 ARAVEHAAGQGARCVSLA
-3583 GMLPSVT
+3583 GLVPSFT
-3590 GYGFDVVRQVGSAVR
+3590 GYGFDVLRQVDPAVR
-3605 VTTGHAATATSV
+3605 VTTGHATTATSV

-3624 LAAAGRDLTAGPLA
+3624 LDAVGRDLAAGPLA
-3638 VVGLGSIGRSAVE
+3638 VVGLGSIGRSALE
-3651 LLLRHGGPHPPRIVL
+3651 LLLGQGGQHPPRIVL

-3671 SRQRLADYPDR
+3671 SRRRLADYPDR
-3682 LRRLGFRG
+3682 LRRLGYRG
-3690 ELVWADSTPAV
+3690 DLVWADSTPTA
-3701 APAVY
+3701 APPVY
-3706 AAATI
+3706 AATTI
-3711 VAAVSSPAEIVDV
+3711 VAAVSSATEIVDV
-3724 DLLRPGTVLV
+3724 DRLRPGTVLV
-3734 DDSFPYCVDPGAA
+3734 DDSFPHCVNPAAA
-3747 LDRMRRDGDVLVV
+3747 LRRMRDDGDVLVV
-3760 GGGLLTCGTVR
+3760 GGGLLSCGPVR
-3771 RLLPAG
+3771 RVLPAG
-3777 LPPVAVAG
+3777 LPAAAVAG
-3785 YAARGALPDAVAS
+3785 YAARAALPDTVAS
-3798 CQVESL
+3798 CQLESL
-3804 LQAARPEL
+3804 LQADRPEL

-3818 VRAELAAAYWS
+3818 VDTDLAAAYWS
-3829 AARAV
+3829 ATRTA
-3834 GITAAPLHLAGT
+3834 GTTAAPLHLGDAT
-3846 PVADLVAGRLGRRRA
+3846 VAELIDGRLAAARHVRS
-3861 LGQGGRT
+3861 

>member
-20 AADTAPDQTIT
+20 AADAAPDQTIT
-31 HVRGDGAERVVT
+31 HVRGDGAECVVT
-43 HRQLRDEALKVAGG
+43 HRQLRDDALRVAGG
-57 LHEAGIAAGTP
+57 LGDAGIAAGTP

-90 LVPVPLPAEPT
+90 LVPVPLPPEPT
-101 RVAGVRDLLGGVP
+101 RVANVRDRLGGVP

-122 PVAQAADAPALHL
+122 PVAQQAGAPALHI
-135 ATLRADGRTPRRLP
+135 ARLRKGPTRRRPP
-149 APDPDEPAFLQ
+149 APDPDDVAFLQ

-191 LTADDV
+191 LTADDA

-274 LSAVR
+274 LAAVR

-329 ETAVP
+329 ETAAP

-340 ALAAGTV
+340 AFAAGTV
-347 QPAGEGDPGAVGFMD
+347 QPAGEGDADAVEFMD

-371 VRIVDDAG
+371 VRIVNDAG
-379 NVVGGD
+379 RVAGGD
-385 GASQLVGAD
+385 ETGSDTGPL
-394 EAGRD
+394 
-399 LGDSRVGRIEV
+399 RVGRIEV

-442 LRDGRLCVTGRS
+442 LRDGRLCVTGRA

-476 TAGLPSG
+476 TAGLPPG
-483 RVAVLGCTDHASGA
+483 RVAVFGCTDHASGA
-497 ERIVVFVQWAGTMA
+497 ERIVVFVQWARPPADAGT
-511 PSADVAAVLAQ
+511 VLAR

-540 VPPGAFPR
+540 VPAGAFPR
-548 TTSGKLRRPL
+548 TTSGKLRRPR

-571 EQRWAPS
+571 EQRWAAAT
-578 PLPPSPAQDPD
+578 PPTPAIAPTMSTV
-589 DLALI
+589 A
-594 VEQSGQKFAITARS
+594 VG
-608 SGRWGAARSRDEVE
+608 GSRDEVE
-622 QVVRAV
+622 RVVRAV
-628 WAKVLRRPADEI
+628 WARVLRRPGDEI
-640 GLHDRFTTLGGSSLQ
+640 GPHDRFTTLGGSSLQ

-671 DPAELRERAT
+671 DPAELREQAT
-681 VAALVDHLLTPGD
+681 VAALADHLLTPVDGN
-694 DANGRTRH
+694 AASAQ
-702 PAGGAAQ
+702 PAGGVADRPAA
-709 GVADGAAAEVPTR
+709 GVATRPAE
-722 SGDEVAVVGL
+722 GVAIIGL

-756 SEIPAQRWQQDI
+756 GEIPPQRWRPAD
-768 GTARWGAFLDDPA
+768 GDTARWGAFLDDPA
-781 GFDADFFGM
+781 GFDADFFAM
-790 SDTDADHT
+790 PDTEADHT

-820 PRRHGRRVGVF
+820 PRRHGRQVGVF

-837 GYAELLRAQPESAT
+837 GYAELLRTGPDTGGQ
-851 HPAALVGNLRNLIPA
+851 PAALVGNLRNLIPA

-893 LAVRSLRDGECDLAV
+893 LAVRSLRERECDLAV

-930 SATGRCRVFD
+930 SATGRCRVF
-940 AAADGFVPGE
+940 AADADGFVPGE
-950 GGAALVLA
+950 GGSALVLA
-958 RAADARAAGD
+958 RVDDARAAGD

-987 LLAPNPLRQGEVI
+987 LLAPNPLRQREVI
-1000 TDAYRDNGVDPTMVS
+1000 VQAYRDSGVDPAMVS
-1015 YIEAHGTGTE
+1015 YVEAHGTGTE

-1045 RPRLLGSVKS
+1045 RPRLIGSVKS

-1061 NAAGMPALVKVILA
+1061 NAAGMPSLVKVVLA

-1085 HVETPSPR
+1085 HVDNPSPR
-1093 LDLAGAGF
+1093 LDLAAAGF
-1101 EVVTGARDWVG
+1101 EVVSGAQDWID

-1124 FGGTNAH
+1124 FGGTNVH
-1131 AILQEADPAPAPQQA
+1131 AILQEAAPAPAPQQTVS
-1146 GPAPQQAAG
+1146 APQQAAE
-1155 AASAG
+1155 AAGAG
-1160 PYLVTCSAAT
+1160 PYLLTCSAAT
-1170 EAALRQSLR
+1170 EAALRQSLQ

-1187 HPQLDPGG
+1187 HPELDPGD
-1195 VCATVNTARGDRP
+1195 VCATVNTARDDRP

-1213 VADSTAGLA
+1213 VGDSTAGLA

-1243 VVSLDDTADGET
+1243 VVRPGDEA
-1255 GPAAVCRRLA
+1255 GPAAICRRLA
-1265 DWGVVPDAV
+1265 DWGMVPDAV
-1274 VGGGA
+1274 IGDNV

-1284 LLDQGYDVLLG
+1284 LLEEGYDVLLG
-1295 VDAHRLTLA
+1295 ADPDRLAWA
-1304 VREASPESAD
+1304 VREASPWAAD
-1314 RVEVLSVPPPDDDGG
+1314 RVEVLSVPATDADGG

-1347 RTSGGRR
+1347 RMAGGRR
-1354 RIAVPTYPFQ
+1354 RVAVPTYPFQ
-1364 RRRHWLPET
+1364 RRRHWLPEA

-1378 VHQVRWSPLPL
+1378 IHQVRWSPQPV
-1389 PLPAP
+1389 P
-1394 AGRSPAS
+1394 AGHSPAS
-1401 VHLTGLDRALGGPL
+1401 VHLTGPGAVPGRPL
-1415 AAGLRDR
+1415 PDGLRDR
-1422 LAADGVEIATGTG
+1422 LAADGIELATGIG
-1435 DAEVV
+1435 DAEIV
-1440 VYLASGDPFDVDDGV
+1440 VYLASGDPFDADGGV
-1455 AGLDAAVD
+1455 AELDAAVD

-1476 PEHGFRLLVIT
+1476 PERGFRLLVVT
-1487 HDAVCTGV
+1487 HDAVSTGAA
-1495 TGERP
+1495 GERP
-1500 DPVQSLVTGLSA
+1500 DPVQSLVNGLTA

-1524 GMDLSSADD
+1524 GVDLSTTDD
-1533 LPTRI
+1533 VPARI
-1538 DALAA
+1538 DALVA
-1543 ELATMEASPDPAAV
+1543 ELATVGAQPDPAAV
-1557 ESRLVAWRA
+1557 ESRPAESRPVAWRG

-1574 VPAAP
+1574 VPAEP
-1579 ISGESAA
+1579 AA
-1586 GNPSGEE
+1586 EDTTE
-1593 PTDPVDADG
+1593 PVDADG

-1609 AGGVGAALAADLA
+1609 TGGVGAALAADLA

-1631 AGRATAAPDGLV
+1631 AGRAATAPDGLV
-1643 DRLRALGARV
+1643 DRLAPLGARV

-1714 QALRRY
+1714 RALRRY

-1758 TVEQAAGRPLRTVGF
+1758 AVERAAGRPLRTVGF
-1773 SALADAGMAAH
+1773 SALAEAGMAAD
-1784 PALAARLAARGLP
+1784 PGLAARLAARGLP
-1797 ALPFY
+1797 ALPFD

-1815 ADAHLVVARLTAA
+1815 AAHLVVTRLTAA
-1828 NATAPV
+1828 GEAAT
-1834 AAVTAGPQA
+1834 VTASVPPVDTLPQPQA
-1843 VPSGDAGR
+1843 VPSGDADR
-1851 QVHTP
+1851 QLHTP
-1856 GEIRDMLRRL
+1856 GKIGDMLRRL
-1866 LADALDCDPARIDDD
+1866 LADALDCDPAQIDDD
-1881 TPFLSLG
+1881 TSFLTLG

-1913 LFEHGTIAALVDRL
+1913 LFEHGTIAELVDRL
-1927 ADPPPQPS
+1927 ADPLPAVAPA
-1935 AVTPPADGGA
+1935 AVTADGDA
-1945 EPFALSGVQ
+1945 ESFALSGVQ

-1964 PHVAAYGFVR
+1964 PEVAAYGFVR
-1974 HAVTGPLDA
+1974 HSVTGPLDA
-1983 DLLGQALDQLPHR
+1983 DLLGQALAQLTRR

-2001 MRWVDGDGDATPRQL
+2001 TRWTDDGAAPPRQL
-2016 IGPPTPLTDWYAVH
+2016 IGPPTPLADWYAVH
-2030 DAGQAGGD
+2030 DYGQGDSD
-2038 GDVDALTER
+2038 GDVDTLTER

-2052 IDLTC
+2052 IDLTR
-2057 RPPLRAVLIRT
+2057 RPPLRAALIRT
-2068 GPADAQLLLVLHHAA
+2068 GPDAAQLLLVLHHAA

-2103 AAGRVPQLPPVPT
+2103 AAGRVPQLPAVPA
-2116 TFRDHLAAAAPASAE
+2116 TFRDHLAVAAPAPAE
-2131 DLAFWRETLAAWPA
+2131 DLAFWRETLAAWPT

-2159 PPYAAHR
+2159 PPYAPHQ

-2179 VAAAARVSLFHLL
+2179 AAAAAQVSLFHLL
-2192 LAGYARCLARATG
+2192 LAGYARCLARASG
-2205 QRIVTVSVARA
+2205 QRTVTVSVARA
-2216 GRDARLPGVDRVV
+2216 GRDARLPGVDRIV
-2229 GPFAD
+2229 GPFAG
-2234 TLPLTVDVD
+2234 TLPVTVDVD
-2243 PAEPAVDL
+2243 PTEPAADL
-2251 AHRVLAAWLV
+2251 ARRVLAAWLV

-2277 PRPDDPAGGGVGGR
+2277 PRPADPADDAGSGVAGR
-2291 PVTASPASFSF
+2291 PVTTSPASFSF
-2302 ARFPVVSDAD
+2302 ARFPATAD
-2312 LPVRVSPVAA
+2312 TDCPVRVSPVAA

-2331 GLLCWQDGERLRFAW
+2331 GLLCWPDGERLRFAW
-2346 NHPVASLDRATVA
+2346 NHPVASLDRSTVA
-2359 GLAAEFL
+2359 GLAADFL
-2366 AELADLAKLA
+2366 AELADLAKQTDPPA
-2376 ESTSAESV
+2376 TDSTS
-2384 EGASP
+2384 GMLP

-2401 HADAVAVESGPVRM
+2401 HADAVAVEAGELRM
-2415 TYRQLDGAAD
+2415 TYRQLDAAAD
-2425 RVAAALRRTG
+2425 RVAAALRHHG
-2435 VRAGDLVGLLAAR
+2435 VQVGDLVGLLAAR

-2454 AVVGVLRAGAGWV
+2454 AIVGVLRVGAGWV
-2467 PLDLAHPPA
+2467 PLDVAHPAA
-2476 RHRDQLRRAG
+2476 RHRDQLRRSGAQ
-2486 VRVLLHDAASTVL
+2486 VLLHDTESTTL
-2499 ADALDDAQAGLRA
+2499 ADALAGLVM
-2512 VDIDTII
+2512 VDVDTVIV
-2519 ANETTVEPVADGAAA
+2519 NGTTVDPVTDGTAA

-2557 VSHRSMANYL
+2557 VSHRSTGGYL

-2576 HSGDRL
+2576 RSGDRL

-2587 WCFDASVRQ
+2587 LCFDASVRQ

-2606 VVVLDQRL
+2606 VVVLAPQV
-2614 LRDPDEVLRR
+2614 LRDPDEMLHR

-2634 SVPTLWSQL
+2634 SVPTLWGQL
-2643 LAAARRRTAS
+2643 LAAAQRRTAS
-2653 GGRPDL
+2653 GGQPDL

-2667 GGEALPPGQVRGWF
+2667 GGETLPPGQVRSWF

-2719 PIGRPVAGATLAVV
+2719 PIGRPAAGATLTVV
-2733 DADGRACPPGAAGEL
+2733 DAAGRPCPPGEAGEL
-2748 QIAGPGL
+2748 QISGPGL
-2755 TSGYLDD
+2755 TVGYLDE
-2762 PEQTQAAF
+2762 PELTGAAF
-2770 VHRDGRRWYRSGDRA
+2770 VHRDGRRWYRSGDRV

-2799 DDQVKLHGHRIEPGE
+2799 DDQVKLHGHRIEPAE
-2814 IEAALSDHP
+2814 IEAALGNHP
-2823 AVSGAAVLHQATP
+2823 AVATAVVLLQTEP
-2836 YSRLIAFVQLAGD
+2836 YPRLVAYAQLT
-2849 VADDP
+2849 DP
-2854 TPVTA
+2854 TA
-2859 GDPTIA
+2859 DA
-2865 AALRRHLADRLPPQW
+2865 ATDAADLRRHLADRLPPQW
-2880 VPARIRPVRAL
+2880 VPARIELVREL
-2891 PLTATGKVDRH
+2891 PLTTTGKVDRQ
-2902 LLAGLLDDEPDPVA
+2902 LLTGLPGQEP
-2916 GGAPS
+2916 
-2921 PDDGQVPGAG
+2921 
-2931 DEPLPKAG
+2931 EPAG
-2939 AGPRTSTERQVAQVW
+2939 AAPRTGTGTEWRLAQVW
-2954 QAVLGVPTVHR
+2954 QSVLGLPAVHR

-2971 LGGDSIVA
+2971 IGGDSIVA
-2979 IEVFARLR
+2979 LDVFARLR
-2987 ERFPAA
+2987 EHFSVLPRPT
-2993 PGPAVI
+2993 VI

-3013 TATSGSETA
+3013 EAAAGVPA
-3022 PDAAPEPEP
+3022 DAAAPGPSCP
-3031 APAVDAYDPRPFP
+3031 AASTGDVSEVGHDPRPFP
-3044 LSAAQRGFLLAEA
+3044 LAPAQRGFLLAEA

-3064 TWLARLRLAGR
+3064 TWLAQLRLSGR
-3075 LDRRRFQR
+3075 LDRRRFQQ
-3083 AVDSVVARHPML
+3083 AVDVVVARHPML

-3105 PVQQELPATLRLP
+3105 PMQQELPATLRLP

-3128 RVADLVARERQRP
+3128 QVAELVARERQRQ
-3141 VEPWSWPLLRLLVL
+3141 VEPWAWPLLRLLVL
-3155 TLTPDEHVL
+3155 TLAPDEHVM

-3175 YSAALLGQE
+3175 YSAALLSRE
-3184 LLARYDDPATGAAA
+3184 LLALHDGPASGTAA

-3213 QVPDPVA
+3213 QRPDPA
-3220 LRWWRERFASPY
+3220 AQRWWRKRLGSPY
-3232 RPPTLRASTAD
+3232 HPPTLRASAASGTGA
-3243 GGARARTGGFTLD
+3243 GGVAVEQDRARVAGFTLD
-3256 GTVAAGL
+3256 ATVTARL

-3271 TTGYAPVLTAY
+3271 STGYAPVLTAY
-3282 HRGLVRL
+3282 RRGLAGL
-3289 TGQGDLVVGL
+3289 TGLSDLVIGL
-3299 TVTGRDHPLPDLHRL
+3299 AVTGRDHQLPDLHRM

-3324 RLTDTARSGDAGPGD
+3324 RLADDAERSGD
-3339 GRSGDGGFGAD
+3339 SGSGAETFGED

-3356 EVAAGRRHG
+3356 EVADARRYG
-3365 PDSVPASVDG
+3365 PDSVRAHTCG
-3375 GPSALLGAQFIFSS
+3375 GPSGGPGVSALLAGAQFIFSS

-3395 GPTAAGGLTV
+3395 GPASSDGLCLQ
-3405 EPDDTDSELEPP
+3405 PDDTDSELEPP

-3436 FVRAAS
+3436 AVRAAPE
-3442 AAMDADRLAGFVAA
+3442 ALDAGRFAGFVNA
-3456 IEADLISAAVGTDR
+3456 IEADLVAAGAEAELVAAADTVR
-3470 ADTDRAAGTTGPD
+3470 ADAGRLAA
-3483 RVTSVGTALD
+3483 VGTALD

-3510 GMSAVELPRERIREL
+3510 GMPAAALPREQIRDL
-3525 LFPTGAPRLLEELV
+3525 LFPAGAPRLLEELV

-3548 CLPVFADEL
+3548 CLPLFADEL
-3557 GPDLAPVTADAV
+3557 GPGLAPVTADAV
-3569 RLAARAGARCVSMA
+3569 SLAARAGARCVSLA

-3590 GYGFDVVRQVGSAVR
+3590 GYGFDVVRQVDPAVR

-3624 LAAAGRDLTAGPLA
+3624 LAAAGRGLTAGPLA
-3638 VVGLGSIGRSAVE
+3638 VVGLGSIGRSALE
-3651 LLLRHGGPHPPRIVL
+3651 LLLRHGGPHPPQIVL
-3666 ADLPA
+3666 ADLPG
-3671 SRQRLADYPDR
+3671 SRRRLAGYPDR
-3682 LRRLGFRG
+3682 LRRLGYRG
-3690 ELVWADSTPAV
+3690 ELIWADSTPAGSTPAV
-3701 APAVY
+3701 AAATVAAPVY
-3706 AAATI
+3706 AAATV
-3711 VAAVSSPAEIVDV
+3711 VAAVSASSEIVDV
-3724 DLLRPGTVLV
+3724 DRLRPGTVLV
-3734 DDSFPYCVDPGAA
+3734 DDSFPYCVNPAAA
-3747 LDRMRRDGDVLVV
+3747 LRRMRRTGDVLVV
-3760 GGGLLTCGTVR
+3760 GGGLLACGTVR
-3771 RLLPAG
+3771 RDLPAG

-3804 LQAARPEL
+3804 LQAARPDL

-3818 VRAELAAAYWS
+3818 VEPELAGAYWS
-3829 AARAV
+3829 AARAA
-3834 GITAAPLHLAGT
+3834 GLTAAPLHLGDT
-3846 PVADLVAGRLGRRRA
+3846 TVADLVDGRLRQRG
-3861 LGQGGRT
+3861 TDVTTEEPW